1 MLDWMKKLF
10 NKEEEQ
16 TAMNKEVPKQIESQP
31 KIPRVNHYT
40 EAREAQMASRNAG
53 KCRFPL
59 IPDDGFDEDD
69 VREQPRFEEQH
80 VQSGVYEDQPTQR
93 GIKVERSRRPY
104 VEKVVATYEEPEVQY
119 EPDPEPVVKK
129 VSVPSQESSRR
140 PFRPTE
146 MISPIYGYNR
156 PSVEKKVEKQEEEK
170 EREDLEISVEGKS
183 VVDAWLEKKGYTLS
197 AFSEGQTTT
206 PSSSGRA
213 GNQQEEQN
221 HSKKE
226 EKSVVD
232 QWLEKN
238 GYEIE
243 RQEPVVEEKEVVQEI
258 NTPQEVSA
266 DEFLHKTIAERTE
279 DAGKEKDVV
288 VSNENSLQEELVD
301 SQVEHED
308 TILAEEMKC
317 NTEIEK
323 QTSEE
328 SVIVKAEEKLE
339 ETIIVEIPEEFAE
352 IAETEEPEVEVTA
365 ETEESEEVEV
375 TAETEESEEV
385 EVIAEAEESEE
396 VEVTAE
402 TEESEEVEV
411 TAETEESEEVEV
423 TAEAEESEEVEV
435 TAETEE
441 FEEVK
446 VIAEAEES
454 EEAEVTTETEESEE
468 VEEIAETEESEEV
481 EEIAEA
487 EESEEVEVIAEAE
500 ESEEVEV
507 TTETEES
514 EEVEVTAE
522 TEESE
527 EVEVTAE
534 AEESEEVEVTAET
547 EEFEEVKVI
556 AEAEESEEAEVT
568 TETEESE
575 EVEEIAETEES
586 EEVEEIAE
594 AEESEEV
601 EVIAEAE
608 ESEEVEVTTETEE
621 SEEVEVTAE
630 TEESEEVEVTAEAE
644 ESEEVEVTAET
655 EEFEEVKV
663 IAEAEESE
671 EVEEIAEAEESEV
684 EAFVELEETQPEMVL
699 DEAIEQKSEFIHV
712 AEADEQTKKD
722 VQSFANVLIAE
733 TEENK
738 LVVEEALVAEEQP
751 VVEEAPI
758 AEGKPVVEE
767 APVAEEQL
775 VVEEA
780 LVAEEQPVVEEAP
793 IAEGKSVVEEAPVA
807 EEQLVVEETTIAE
820 EKPVVPKEEP
830 KREKKRH
837 VPFNVVMLKQD
848 RTRLMERHAART
860 SVMQPSMGERVE
872 NKPVH
877 QVEESPV
884 QQVVVE
890 SRVEEQPVKQVVVDP
905 QVEEQ
910 PMQQVVV
917 EPQVEE
923 QPMQQVVVEPQVKEQ
938 PMQQVVVEPQ
948 VEVQPMQQV
957 VVEPQVKE
965 QPMQQVVVEPQV
977 KEQPMQQVVVE
988 PQVEEQL
995 GQQMVVESQ
1004 VEEKPMQQVVVEQ
1017 VQKPIS
1023 STEVQEKAYVV
1034 NQREN
1039 DMRNVLQTPP
1049 TYTVPPLALLSI
1061 PRQAALDNK
1070 EWLEE
1075 QKELLD
1081 TTFNNF
1087 HVGAHVINVS
1097 QGPAVTR
1104 FEVQPDPGVKV
1115 NKITNLSDDIKL
1127 SLAAKDIRIE
1137 APIPGKSAIGIE
1149 VPNKES
1155 KPVFLREILRSPV
1168 FTKSESP
1175 LTVALGLDIS
1185 GDPIVTDIRK
1195 MPHGLIAGATGSGK
1209 SVCIN
1214 AILTSILY
1222 KAKPHEVKLMLIDP
1236 KMVELAPYN
1245 SVPHLV
1251 APVITD
1257 VKAATAALK
1266 WAVEEMERRYELF
1279 AHAGA
1284 RDLTRYNTIVSER
1297 EIPGETLPYIVI
1309 VIDELADLMM
1319 VAPGDVEEAICRI
1332 AQKARACGIHLLVA
1346 TQRPSVDVITGL
1358 IKSNIPT
1365 RIAFTVS
1372 SQVDSR
1378 TIIDIGGAEKLL
1390 GRGDMLFLGNGTSK
1404 PVRVQGVYVSDDEIE
1419 KTVDHVKK
1427 QMKPNYLFQQ
1437 EDLLAKTEQSES
1449 EDELF
1454 FDACQFVVEQGG
1466 ASTSSVQRKFRIGY
1480 NRAARLIEEMES
1492 QGIISEARGTKPR
1505 DVLIS
1510 EDEFAAMQETNV

>member
-16 TAMNKEVPKQIESQP
+16 TAMNKEVPKQVESQP

-59 IPDDGFDEDD
+59 VPDNGFDEED
-69 VREQPRFEEQH
+69 VIETGRFEEQP
-80 VQSGVYEDQPTQR
+80 VQAVTYKESPIQR
-93 GIKVERSRRPY
+93 GIKVERSRRQY
-104 VEKVVATYEEPEVQY
+104 VEKVVSTYEEPEMQY
-119 EPDPEPVVKK
+119 EPEREPVVKK
-129 VSVPSQESSRR
+129 ASTPAQESNRR

-156 PSVEKKVEKQEEEK
+156 PSVEKKEEKQEEVK

-197 AFSEGQTTT
+197 DFSEGQAPT
-206 PSSSGRA
+206 SSSHRA
-213 GNQQEEQN
+213 ANEQGEQQYEE
-221 HSKKE
+221 SKKE

-243 RQEPVVEEKEVVQEI
+243 RQEPIVEEKEVVQEMSA
-258 NTPQEVSA
+258 PQEVPA
-266 DEFLHKTIAERTE
+266 AELLYETIAERME
-279 DAGKEKDVV
+279 GAKQESDVV
-288 VSNENSLQEELVD
+288 DKNILQEELVD
-301 SQVEHED
+301 SKVEHED
-308 TILAEEMKC
+308 TILSEEIKRS
-317 NTEIEK
+317 TEIEQPTIEVEK
-323 QTSEE
+323 QAPEE

-339 ETIIVEIPEEFAE
+339 ETIIVEIPEEF
-352 IAETEEPEVEVTA
+352 EEVDVIT

-375 TAETEESEEV
+375 
-385 EVIAEAEESEE
+385 
-396 VEVTAE
+396 
-402 TEESEEVEV
+402 
-411 TAETEESEEVEV
+411 
-423 TAEAEESEEVEV
+423 
-435 TAETEE
+435 
-441 FEEVK
+441 
-446 VIAEAEES
+446 
-454 EEAEVTTETEESEE
+454 
-468 VEEIAETEESEEV
+468 
-481 EEIAEA
+481 IAEA

-507 TTETEES
+507 
-514 EEVEVTAE
+514 
-522 TEESE
+522 
-527 EVEVTAE
+527 
-534 AEESEEVEVTAET
+534 
-547 EEFEEVKVI
+547 
-556 AEAEESEEAEVT
+556 
-568 TETEESE
+568 
-575 EVEEIAETEES
+575 IAETE
-586 EEVEEIAE
+586 AP
-594 AEESEEV
+594 EEV

-608 ESEEVEVTTETEE
+608 ESEEVEVIAETEAP
-621 SEEVEVTAE
+621 EEVE
-630 TEESEEVEVTAEAE
+630 
-644 ESEEVEVTAET
+644 
-655 EEFEEVKV
+655 V

-671 EVEEIAEAEESEV
+671 EVEEVEVIAETEESEELEVIAEAEEVEEV
-684 EAFVELEETQPEMVL
+684 EVIAEAEEVEVIAETEESEELEVIAETKAPEEAEPVALEEMQQEMVL
-699 DEAIEQKSEFIHV
+699 NKAIEQKNEFIHV

-722 VQSFANVLIAE
+722 VQSFADVLIAE
-733 TEENK
+733 EQR
-738 LVVEEALVAEEQP
+738 VVEEAPVVEEQS

-758 AEGKPVVEE
+758 AEEQ
-767 APVAEEQL
+767 PVAEETSI
-775 VVEEA
+775 V
-780 LVAEEQPVVEEAP
+780 EEQPVAEEAP
-793 IAEGKSVVEEAPVA
+793 IAEEQPAVEETPIVEEQPAAEEAPVVEEQPVAEETSVVEEQPAAEETPIVEEQPAAEEAPVVEEQPVA
-807 EEQLVVEETTIAE
+807 EEAPVVEEQT
-820 EKPVVPKEEP
+820 VVQKEEP

-860 SVMQPSMGERVE
+860 NAMQSSMSERVE
-872 NKPVH
+872 NKSVH
-877 QVEESPV
+877 QVEEKPQV
-884 QQVVVE
+884 EEKQMQQVVV
-890 SRVEEQPVKQVVVDP
+890 KP
-905 QVEEQ
+905 QVEEKQ
-910 PMQQVVV
+910 MQQVVEPQVEEKSVQQVVV

-923 QPMQQVVVEPQVKEQ
+923 QPVQQ
-938 PMQQVVVEPQ
+938 
-948 VEVQPMQQV
+948 
-957 VVEPQVKE
+957 
-965 QPMQQVVVEPQV
+965 
-977 KEQPMQQVVVE
+977 VVE
-988 PQVEEQL
+988 PQVEEVQP
-995 GQQMVVESQ
+995 V
-1004 VEEKPMQQVVVEQ
+1004 QQVVAEQ

-1023 STEVQEKAYVV
+1023 STEVEEKAYVV

-1039 DMRNVLQTPP
+1039 DVRNVLQTPP
-1049 TYTVPPLALLSI
+1049 TYTIPSLTLLSI
-1061 PRQAALDNK
+1061 PQQAALDNT

-1427 QMKPNYLFQQ
+1427 QMKPNYLFKQ
-1437 EDLLAKTEQSES
+1437 EDLLAKTEQAES

-1454 FDACQFVVEQGG
+1454 FEACQFVVEQGG

>member
-1 MLDWMKKLF
+1 
-10 NKEEEQ
+10 
-16 TAMNKEVPKQIESQP
+16 EV
-31 KIPRVNHYT
+31 
-40 EAREAQMASRNAG
+40 
-53 KCRFPL
+53 
-59 IPDDGFDEDD
+59 
-69 VREQPRFEEQH
+69 
-80 VQSGVYEDQPTQR
+80 
-93 GIKVERSRRPY
+93 
-104 VEKVVATYEEPEVQY
+104 EV
-119 EPDPEPVVKK
+119 
-129 VSVPSQESSRR
+129 
-140 PFRPTE
+140 
-146 MISPIYGYNR
+146 
-156 PSVEKKVEKQEEEK
+156 
-170 EREDLEISVEGKS
+170 
-183 VVDAWLEKKGYTLS
+183 
-197 AFSEGQTTT
+197 
-206 PSSSGRA
+206 
-213 GNQQEEQN
+213 
-221 HSKKE
+221 
-226 EKSVVD
+226 
-232 QWLEKN
+232 
-238 GYEIE
+238 
-243 RQEPVVEEKEVVQEI
+243 
-258 NTPQEVSA
+258 
-266 DEFLHKTIAERTE
+266 
-279 DAGKEKDVV
+279 
-288 VSNENSLQEELVD
+288 
-301 SQVEHED
+301 
-308 TILAEEMKC
+308 
-317 NTEIEK
+317 
-323 QTSEE
+323 
-328 SVIVKAEEKLE
+328 
-339 ETIIVEIPEEFAE
+339 
-352 IAETEEPEVEVTA
+352 IAETEEL
-365 ETEESEEVEV
+365 
-375 TAETEESEEV
+375 EEV
-385 EVIAEAEESEE
+385 EVIAE
-396 VEVTAE
+396 
-402 TEESEEVEV
+402 TEEL
-411 TAETEESEEVEV
+411 
-423 TAEAEESEEVEV
+423 
-435 TAETEE
+435 
-441 FEEVK
+441 
-446 VIAEAEES
+446 
-454 EEAEVTTETEESEE
+454 
-468 VEEIAETEESEEV
+468 
-481 EEIAEA
+481 
-487 EESEEVEVIAEAE
+487 EEVEVIAE
-500 ESEEVEV
+500 
-507 TTETEES
+507 TEEL
-514 EEVEVTAE
+514 
-522 TEESE
+522 
-527 EVEVTAE
+527 
-534 AEESEEVEVTAET
+534 
-547 EEFEEVKVI
+547 
-556 AEAEESEEAEVT
+556 
-568 TETEESE
+568 
-575 EVEEIAETEES
+575 
-586 EEVEEIAE
+586 
-594 AEESEEV
+594 EEV
-601 EVIAEAE
+601 EVIAETKAPV
-608 ESEEVEVTTETEE
+608 VETFV
-621 SEEVEVTAE
+621 AL
-630 TEESEEVEVTAEAE
+630 
-644 ESEEVEVTAET
+644 
-655 EEFEEVKV
+655 
-663 IAEAEESE
+663 
-671 EVEEIAEAEESEV
+671 EEIQQEDEV
-684 EAFVELEETQPEMVL
+684 
-699 DEAIEQKSEFIHV
+699 IEQNNEFIHV
-712 AEADEQTKKD
+712 AEADEQTKND

-738 LVVEEALVAEEQP
+738 RVEEEAPVVEEQSVEEEVPVVEEQP
-751 VVEEAPI
+751 VV
-758 AEGKPVVEE
+758 K
-767 APVAEEQL
+767 
-775 VVEEA
+775 
-780 LVAEEQPVVEEAP
+780 
-793 IAEGKSVVEEAPVA
+793 
-807 EEQLVVEETTIAE
+807 
-820 EKPVVPKEEP
+820 KEEP

-848 RTRLMERHAART
+848 RTRLMERHAVRANA
-860 SVMQPSMGERVE
+860 MQPSANVRVE
-872 NKPVH
+872 NKPV
-877 QVEESPV
+877 
-884 QQVVVE
+884 QQEVAE
-890 SRVEEQPVKQVVVDP
+890 P

-923 QPMQQVVVEPQVKEQ
+923 SPVQQAVAEPQVEEQ
-938 PMQQVVVEPQ
+938 PMQQVVVESQ
-948 VEVQPMQQV
+948 VEESPVQQV
-957 VVEPQVKE
+957 VA
-965 QPMQQVVVEPQV
+965 
-977 KEQPMQQVVVE
+977 E
-988 PQVEEQL
+988 PQVEEQ
-995 GQQMVVESQ
+995 
-1004 VEEKPMQQVVVEQ
+1004 PMQQVVVEQ
-1017 VQKPIS
+1017 VQKSIS
-1023 STEVQEKAYVV
+1023 STEPKEKAYVV

-1039 DMRNVLQTPP
+1039 DMRNVLHTPP

-1061 PRQAALDNK
+1061 PQQSTLDNT
-1070 EWLEE
+1070 EWLDE

-1266 WAVEEMERRYELF
+1266 WAVDEMERRYELF

-1297 EIPGETLPYIVI
+1297 DIPGETLPYIVI

-1419 KTVDHVKK
+1419 KTVDHVRK
-1427 QMKPNYLFQQ
+1427 QMKPNYLFKQ
-1437 EDLLAKTEQSES
+1437 EDLLAKTEQAES

>member
-16 TAMNKEVPKQIESQP
+16 TAMNKEVPKQVESQP

-59 IPDDGFDEDD
+59 VPDNGFDEED
-69 VREQPRFEEQH
+69 VIETGHFEEQP
-80 VQSGVYEDQPTQR
+80 VQAVTYENQPIQR
-93 GIKVERSRRPY
+93 GIKVERSRRQY
-104 VEKVVATYEEPEVQY
+104 VEKVVSTYEEPEMQY
-119 EPDPEPVVKK
+119 EPEREPVVKK
-129 VSVPSQESSRR
+129 ASTPAQESNRR

-156 PSVEKKVEKQEEEK
+156 PSVEKKEEKQEEVK

-197 AFSEGQTTT
+197 DFSEGQAPT
-206 PSSSGRA
+206 SSSSHRA
-213 GNQQEEQN
+213 ANEQGEQQYEE
-221 HSKKE
+221 SKKE

-238 GYEIE
+238 GYEIQ
-243 RQEPVVEEKEVVQEI
+243 RQEPIVEEKEVVQEMSA
-258 NTPQEVSA
+258 PQEVPA
-266 DEFLHKTIAERTE
+266 AELLHETIAERME
-279 DAGKEKDVV
+279 GAKQESDVV
-288 VSNENSLQEELVD
+288 DKNILQEELVD
-301 SQVEHED
+301 SKVEHED
-308 TILAEEMKC
+308 TILSEEIKR
-317 NTEIEK
+317 NTEIEQPTIEVEK
-323 QTSEE
+323 QAPEE

-339 ETIIVEIPEEFAE
+339 ETIILEIPEE
-352 IAETEEPEVEVTA
+352 VEVI
-365 ETEESEEVEV
+365 
-375 TAETEESEEV
+375 AETEESEEV
-385 EVIAEAEESEE
+385 EVIAE
-396 VEVTAE
+396 T
-402 TEESEEVEV
+402 
-411 TAETEESEEVEV
+411 
-423 TAEAEESEEVEV
+423 
-435 TAETEE
+435 
-441 FEEVK
+441 
-446 VIAEAEES
+446 
-454 EEAEVTTETEESEE
+454 
-468 VEEIAETEESEEV
+468 
-481 EEIAEA
+481 
-487 EESEEVEVIAEAE
+487 EESEEVEVIAE
-500 ESEEVEV
+500 
-507 TTETEES
+507 TEEP
-514 EEVEVTAE
+514 
-522 TEESE
+522 
-527 EVEVTAE
+527 
-534 AEESEEVEVTAET
+534 
-547 EEFEEVKVI
+547 
-556 AEAEESEEAEVT
+556 
-568 TETEESE
+568 
-575 EVEEIAETEES
+575 
-586 EEVEEIAE
+586 
-594 AEESEEV
+594 EEV

-608 ESEEVEVTTETEE
+608 ERKEVEVIAETEAPEEVEPV
-621 SEEVEVTAE
+621 V
-630 TEESEEVEVTAEAE
+630 
-644 ESEEVEVTAET
+644 
-655 EEFEEVKV
+655 
-663 IAEAEESE
+663 
-671 EVEEIAEAEESEV
+671 
-684 EAFVELEETQPEMVL
+684 LEETQQEMVL
-699 DEAIEQKSEFIHV
+699 NEAIEQKNEFIHV

-722 VQSFANVLIAE
+722 VQSFADVLI
-733 TEENK
+733 TEEQ
-738 LVVEEALVAEEQP
+738 LVVEETPIVEEQP
-751 VVEEAPI
+751 VAEEIPIVEEQ
-758 AEGKPVVEE
+758 PVVEE

-775 VVEEA
+775 VVEETPI
-780 LVAEEQPVVEEAP
+780 LEEQPVVEET
-793 IAEGKSVVEEAPVA
+793 PVA
-807 EEQLVVEETTIAE
+807 EEQLVVEETPIVE
-820 EKPVVPKEEP
+820 EQPVVEEAPIVEEQPVVQKEEP

-860 SVMQPSMGERVE
+860 NAMQPSMSERVE
-872 NKPVH
+872 NKSVH
-877 QVEESPV
+877 QVEE
-884 QQVVVE
+884 
-890 SRVEEQPVKQVVVDP
+890 K
-905 QVEEQ
+905 

-923 QPMQQVVVEPQVKEQ
+923 QPV
-938 PMQQVVVEPQ
+938 QQVVVEPQ
-948 VEVQPMQQV
+948 VEEQPVQQ
-957 VVEPQVKE
+957 VVEPQVE
-965 QPMQQVVVEPQV
+965 ER
-977 KEQPMQQVVVE
+977 PMQQVVVE
-988 PQVEEQL
+988 PQVEE
-995 GQQMVVESQ
+995 
-1004 VEEKPMQQVVVEQ
+1004 KPMQQVVVEPQVEEKLMQQVVVEPQVEEKPVQQVVAEQ

-1023 STEVQEKAYVV
+1023 STEVEEKAYVV

-1039 DMRNVLQTPP
+1039 DVRNVLQTPP
-1049 TYTVPPLALLSI
+1049 TYTIPPLTLLSI
-1061 PRQAALDNK
+1061 PQQAALDNT

-1427 QMKPNYLFQQ
+1427 QMKPNYLFKQ
-1437 EDLLAKTEQSES
+1437 EDLLAKTEQAES

-1454 FDACQFVVEQGG
+1454 LDACQFVVEQGG

-1492 QGIISEARGTKPR
+1492 QGIISEGRGTKPR

>member
-1 MLDWMKKLF
+1 
-10 NKEEEQ
+10 
-16 TAMNKEVPKQIESQP
+16 
-31 KIPRVNHYT
+31 
-40 EAREAQMASRNAG
+40 
-53 KCRFPL
+53 
-59 IPDDGFDEDD
+59 
-69 VREQPRFEEQH
+69 
-80 VQSGVYEDQPTQR
+80 
-93 GIKVERSRRPY
+93 
-104 VEKVVATYEEPEVQY
+104 
-119 EPDPEPVVKK
+119 
-129 VSVPSQESSRR
+129 
-140 PFRPTE
+140 
-146 MISPIYGYNR
+146 MIA
-156 PSVEKKVEKQEEEK
+156 ETK
-170 EREDLEISVEGKS
+170 
-183 VVDAWLEKKGYTLS
+183 A
-197 AFSEGQTTT
+197 
-206 PSSSGRA
+206 
-213 GNQQEEQN
+213 
-221 HSKKE
+221 
-226 EKSVVD
+226 
-232 QWLEKN
+232 
-238 GYEIE
+238 
-243 RQEPVVEEKEVVQEI
+243 PVVETFV
-258 NTPQEVSA
+258 A
-266 DEFLHKTIAERTE
+266 
-279 DAGKEKDVV
+279 
-288 VSNENSLQEELVD
+288 
-301 SQVEHED
+301 
-308 TILAEEMKC
+308 
-317 NTEIEK
+317 
-323 QTSEE
+323 
-328 SVIVKAEEKLE
+328 LE
-339 ETIIVEIPEEFAE
+339 EIQQE
-352 IAETEEPEVEVTA
+352 
-365 ETEESEEVEV
+365 
-375 TAETEESEEV
+375 
-385 EVIAEAEESEE
+385 
-396 VEVTAE
+396 
-402 TEESEEVEV
+402 
-411 TAETEESEEVEV
+411 
-423 TAEAEESEEVEV
+423 
-435 TAETEE
+435 
-441 FEEVK
+441 
-446 VIAEAEES
+446 
-454 EEAEVTTETEESEE
+454 
-468 VEEIAETEESEEV
+468 
-481 EEIAEA
+481 
-487 EESEEVEVIAEAE
+487 
-500 ESEEVEV
+500 
-507 TTETEES
+507 
-514 EEVEVTAE
+514 
-522 TEESE
+522 
-527 EVEVTAE
+527 
-534 AEESEEVEVTAET
+534 
-547 EEFEEVKVI
+547 
-556 AEAEESEEAEVT
+556 
-568 TETEESE
+568 
-575 EVEEIAETEES
+575 
-586 EEVEEIAE
+586 
-594 AEESEEV
+594 
-601 EVIAEAE
+601 
-608 ESEEVEVTTETEE
+608 
-621 SEEVEVTAE
+621 
-630 TEESEEVEVTAEAE
+630 
-644 ESEEVEVTAET
+644 
-655 EEFEEVKV
+655 
-663 IAEAEESE
+663 
-671 EVEEIAEAEESEV
+671 
-684 EAFVELEETQPEMVL
+684 

-733 TEENK
+733 TEENRR
-738 LVVEEALVAEEQP
+738 VVEEAQVAEEQRVVEETPVVEEQRVIEETPIAEEQP
-751 VVEEAPI
+751 VV
-758 AEGKPVVEE
+758 
-767 APVAEEQL
+767 Q
-775 VVEEA
+775 
-780 LVAEEQPVVEEAP
+780 
-793 IAEGKSVVEEAPVA
+793 
-807 EEQLVVEETTIAE
+807 
-820 EKPVVPKEEP
+820 KEEP

-848 RTRLMERHAART
+848 RTRLMERHAARANA
-860 SVMQPSMGERVE
+860 MQPSANVRVE
-872 NKPVH
+872 NKPVQQEVAEP
-877 QVEESPV
+877 QVEERPVQQVAEPQVEERPV
-884 QQVVVE
+884 QQVVA
-890 SRVEEQPVKQVVVDP
+890 
-905 QVEEQ
+905 
-910 PMQQVVV
+910 

-923 QPMQQVVVEPQVKEQ
+923 Q
-938 PMQQVVVEPQ
+938 
-948 VEVQPMQQV
+948 
-957 VVEPQVKE
+957 
-965 QPMQQVVVEPQV
+965 
-977 KEQPMQQVVVE
+977 
-988 PQVEEQL
+988 
-995 GQQMVVESQ
+995 
-1004 VEEKPMQQVVVEQ
+1004 PMQQVVVEQ

-1039 DMRNVLQTPP
+1039 DMRNVLHTPP

-1061 PRQAALDNK
+1061 PQQSALDNT

-1427 QMKPNYLFQQ
+1427 QMKPNYLFKQ
-1437 EDLLAKTEQSES
+1437 EDLLAKTEQAES

-1454 FDACQFVVEQGG
+1454 FEACQFVVEQGG

-1480 NRAARLIEEMES
+1480 NRAARLIEEMQS

>member
-59 IPDDGFDEDD
+59 VPDNGFDEEDESE
-69 VREQPRFEEQH
+69 VNRFEEQP
-80 VQSGVYEDQPTQR
+80 VQGVTYEEPTAQR

-104 VEKVVATYEEPEVQY
+104 VEKVVSTYEEPEVQY
-119 EPDPEPVVKK
+119 EPVRESVVKK
-129 VSVPSQESSRR
+129 VSAPSQESNRR

-156 PSVEKKVEKQEEEK
+156 PSVEKNEEKQEEVK

-183 VVDAWLEKKGYTLS
+183 VVDAWLEKKGYKLS
-197 AFSEGQTTT
+197 DFSEGQAPT
-206 PSSSGRA
+206 SSSHRA
-213 GNQQEEQN
+213 ANQQGEQQYEEN
-221 HSKKE
+221 KKE

-243 RQEPVVEEKEVVQEI
+243 RQVPLLEEKEVIQEMS
-258 NTPQEVSA
+258 TPQEVSA
-266 DEFLHKTIAERTE
+266 DELLHKTVAEQME
-279 DAGKEKDVV
+279 SAKLEKDVV
-288 VSNENSLQEELVD
+288 VLNENNLQEELVA
-301 SQVEHED
+301 SKVEHED
-308 TILAEEMKC
+308 TILSEEIKR
-317 NTEIEK
+317 NTEIKQPTIEVEK
-323 QTSEE
+323 QAPEE

-339 ETIIVEIPEEFAE
+339 ETIIVEIPEEVSKVE
-352 IAETEEPEVEVTA
+352 VIAETEELEEVVMETEAPEEVEVIAEAKELEEVEVIA

-375 TAETEESEEV
+375 IAEAEESEEAEVIAETEESEEVEVIAETEESEEVEVIAEAEESEEAEVITETEESEEVEVIAEAKESEEVEVIAEAKESEEVEVIAETEESEEVEVIAETEESEEVEVIAEAKELEEVEVITETEESEEV

-396 VEVTAE
+396 VEV
-402 TEESEEVEV
+402 
-411 TAETEESEEVEV
+411 
-423 TAEAEESEEVEV
+423 
-435 TAETEE
+435 
-441 FEEVK
+441 
-446 VIAEAEES
+446 IAEAEE
-454 EEAEVTTETEESEE
+454 T
-468 VEEIAETEESEEV
+468 
-481 EEIAEA
+481 
-487 EESEEVEVIAEAE
+487 EVIAETKAPV
-500 ESEEVEV
+500 VETFV
-507 TTETEES
+507 
-514 EEVEVTAE
+514 AL
-522 TEESE
+522 
-527 EVEVTAE
+527 
-534 AEESEEVEVTAET
+534 
-547 EEFEEVKVI
+547 
-556 AEAEESEEAEVT
+556 
-568 TETEESE
+568 
-575 EVEEIAETEES
+575 EEIQQE
-586 EEVEEIAE
+586 
-594 AEESEEV
+594 
-601 EVIAEAE
+601 
-608 ESEEVEVTTETEE
+608 
-621 SEEVEVTAE
+621 
-630 TEESEEVEVTAEAE
+630 
-644 ESEEVEVTAET
+644 
-655 EEFEEVKV
+655 
-663 IAEAEESE
+663 
-671 EVEEIAEAEESEV
+671 
-684 EAFVELEETQPEMVL
+684 

-733 TEENK
+733 TEENRRVVEEVQVAEEQR
-738 LVVEEALVAEEQP
+738 VVEEAPVVEEQRVVEETPIAEEQP
-751 VVEEAPI
+751 VV
-758 AEGKPVVEE
+758 
-767 APVAEEQL
+767 Q
-775 VVEEA
+775 
-780 LVAEEQPVVEEAP
+780 
-793 IAEGKSVVEEAPVA
+793 
-807 EEQLVVEETTIAE
+807 
-820 EKPVVPKEEP
+820 KEEP

-848 RTRLMERHAART
+848 RTRLMERHAARANA
-860 SVMQPSMGERVE
+860 MQPSANVRVE
-872 NKPVH
+872 NKPVQQEVAEP
-877 QVEESPV
+877 QVEEHPV
-884 QQVVVE
+884 QQVVAE
-890 SRVEEQPVKQVVVDP
+890 P
-905 QVEEQ
+905 QVEEN

-923 QPMQQVVVEPQVKEQ
+923 RPVQQVA
-938 PMQQVVVEPQ
+938 
-948 VEVQPMQQV
+948 
-957 VVEPQVKE
+957 
-965 QPMQQVVVEPQV
+965 
-977 KEQPMQQVVVE
+977 E
-988 PQVEEQL
+988 PQVEEQ
-995 GQQMVVESQ
+995 
-1004 VEEKPMQQVVVEQ
+1004 PMQQVVVEQ

-1039 DMRNVLQTPP
+1039 DMRNVLHTPP

-1061 PRQAALDNK
+1061 PQQSALDNT

-1427 QMKPNYLFQQ
+1427 QMKPNYLFKQ
-1437 EDLLAKTEQSES
+1437 EDLLAKTEQAES

-1454 FDACQFVVEQGG
+1454 LDACQFVVEQGG

-1492 QGIISEARGTKPR
+1492 QGIISEGRGTKPR

>member
-16 TAMNKEVPKQIESQP
+16 TAMNKEVLKQVESQP

-59 IPDDGFDEDD
+59 VPDNGFDEED
-69 VREQPRFEEQH
+69 VIETGHFEEQP
-80 VQSGVYEDQPTQR
+80 VQAVTYENQPTQR
-93 GIKVERSRRPY
+93 GIKVERSRRQY
-104 VEKVVATYEEPEVQY
+104 VEKVVSTYEEPEMQY
-119 EPDPEPVVKK
+119 EPEREPVVKK
-129 VSVPSQESSRR
+129 ASAPTQESNRR

-183 VVDAWLEKKGYTLS
+183 VVDAWLEKKGYALS
-197 AFSEGQTTT
+197 DFSEGQATN
-206 PSSSGRA
+206 SSSHEGVDQRD
-213 GNQQEEQN
+213 QQN
-221 HSKKE
+221 KKE

-243 RQEPVVEEKEVVQEI
+243 RQEPIVEEKEVVQEI
-258 NTPQEVSA
+258 SAPQEVPA
-266 DEFLHKTIAERTE
+266 AELLHETIAESME
-279 DAGKEKDVV
+279 DTKQESDVV
-288 VSNENSLQEELVD
+288 AKNTLQAELVD
-301 SQVEHED
+301 SKVEHED
-308 TILAEEMKC
+308 TILLEETKR
-317 NTEIEK
+317 NTEIEQPTIEVEK
-323 QTSEE
+323 QAPEE

-339 ETIIVEIPEEFAE
+339 ETIIVEIPEEAE
-352 IAETEEPEVEVTA
+352 VIAETEELEEVEVIA
-365 ETEESEEVEV
+365 ETEELEEVEV
-375 TAETEESEEV
+375 IAETEELEEVEVIAETEELEEVEVIAETEESEEV
-385 EVIAEAEESEE
+385 EVIAETEELEE
-396 VEVTAE
+396 VEV
-402 TEESEEVEV
+402 
-411 TAETEESEEVEV
+411 
-423 TAEAEESEEVEV
+423 
-435 TAETEE
+435 
-441 FEEVK
+441 
-446 VIAEAEES
+446 IAE
-454 EEAEVTTETEESEE
+454 EEAEV
-468 VEEIAETEESEEV
+468 
-481 EEIAEA
+481 IAEA

-507 TTETEES
+507 
-514 EEVEVTAE
+514 
-522 TEESE
+522 
-527 EVEVTAE
+527 
-534 AEESEEVEVTAET
+534 
-547 EEFEEVKVI
+547 
-556 AEAEESEEAEVT
+556 
-568 TETEESE
+568 
-575 EVEEIAETEES
+575 IAETEEL
-586 EEVEEIAE
+586 
-594 AEESEEV
+594 EEV

-608 ESEEVEVTTETEE
+608 EPE
-621 SEEVEVTAE
+621 
-630 TEESEEVEVTAEAE
+630 EAE
-644 ESEEVEVTAET
+644 PVA
-655 EEFEEVKV
+655 
-663 IAEAEESE
+663 
-671 EVEEIAEAEESEV
+671 
-684 EAFVELEETQPEMVL
+684 LEETQQEVLL
-699 DEAIEQKSEFIHV
+699 DEAIAQKNEFIHV

-722 VQSFANVLIAE
+722 VQSFADVLIAE
-733 TEENK
+733 EQQ
-738 LVVEEALVAEEQP
+738 VVEEAPIAEEQQVVEEAPIAEEQQVVGEAPIAEEQQVVEEAPISEEQRVVEEAPIAEEQQAVEEAPIAEEQQVVEEAPIAEEQP

-758 AEGKPVVEE
+758 AE
-767 APVAEEQL
+767 
-775 VVEEA
+775 
-780 LVAEEQPVVEEAP
+780 EQPVV
-793 IAEGKSVVEEAPVA
+793 
-807 EEQLVVEETTIAE
+807 Q
-820 EKPVVPKEEP
+820 KEEP

-848 RTRLMERHAART
+848 RTRLMERHAARANA
-860 SVMQPSMGERVE
+860 MQSSMSERVE
-872 NKPVH
+872 NKPVQ
-877 QVEESPV
+877 QVEEKTV
-884 QQVVVE
+884 
-890 SRVEEQPVKQVVVDP
+890 
-905 QVEEQ
+905 
-910 PMQQVVV
+910 QQVVV

-923 QPMQQVVVEPQVKEQ
+923 KPMQQVVIESQVEEK
-938 PMQQVVVEPQ
+938 PMQQVMVESQ
-948 VEVQPMQQV
+948 VEETPVQQV
-957 VVEPQVKE
+957 LVESQVE
-965 QPMQQVVVEPQV
+965 ETPV
-977 KEQPMQQVVVE
+977 QQVVVE
-988 PQVEEQL
+988 PQVEEKPM
-995 GQQMVVESQ
+995 QQVVIESQ
-1004 VEEKPMQQVVVEQ
+1004 VEETPVQQVAVEPQVEERQVQQVVVEQ

-1049 TYTVPPLALLSI
+1049 TYAIPPLTLLSI
-1061 PRQAALDNK
+1061 PQQAALDNT
-1070 EWLEE
+1070 EWLDE

-1427 QMKPNYLFQQ
+1427 QMKPNYLFKQ
-1437 EDLLAKTEQSES
+1437 EDLLAKTEQAES

-1492 QGIISEARGTKPR
+1492 QGIISEGRGTKPR

>member
-16 TAMNKEVPKQIESQP
+16 TAMNKEVQKQVESQP

-59 IPDDGFDEDD
+59 VPDNGFDEED
-69 VREQPRFEEQH
+69 VIETGRFEEQP
-80 VQSGVYEDQPTQR
+80 VQAVTYENQPIQR
-93 GIKVERSRRPY
+93 GIKVERSRRQY
-104 VEKVVATYEEPEVQY
+104 VEKVVSTYEEPEIQY
-119 EPDPEPVVKK
+119 EPEREPVVKK
-129 VSVPSQESSRR
+129 ASTPAQESNRR

-156 PSVEKKVEKQEEEK
+156 PSVEKKEEKQEEVK

-197 AFSEGQTTT
+197 DFSEGQAPT
-206 PSSSGRA
+206 SSSHRA
-213 GNQQEEQN
+213 ANEQGEQQYEE
-221 HSKKE
+221 SKKE

-238 GYEIE
+238 GYEME
-243 RQEPVVEEKEVVQEI
+243 RQEPIVEEKEVVQEMSA
-258 NTPQEVSA
+258 PQEVPA
-266 DEFLHKTIAERTE
+266 AELLYETIAERME
-279 DAGKEKDVV
+279 GAKQESDVV
-288 VSNENSLQEELVD
+288 DKNILQEELVD
-301 SQVEHED
+301 SKVEHED
-308 TILAEEMKC
+308 TILSEEIKRS
-317 NTEIEK
+317 TEIEQPTIEVEK
-323 QTSEE
+323 QAPEE

-339 ETIIVEIPEEFAE
+339 ETIVVEIPEEVE
-352 IAETEEPEVEVTA
+352 VIAETEEL
-365 ETEESEEVEV
+365 EEVEV
-375 TAETEESEEV
+375 IAETEESEEV
-385 EVIAEAEESEE
+385 EVIAETEESEE
-396 VEVTAE
+396 VEVIAE

-411 TAETEESEEVEV
+411 IAETEESEEVEV
-423 TAEAEESEEVEV
+423 IAETEEQKEVEVIAETEALEEVEV
-435 TAETEE
+435 IAETEE
-441 FEEVK
+441 QEEVEA
-446 VIAEAEES
+446 IEEAEEQEEVEAI
-454 EEAEVTTETEESEE
+454 EEAEERKE
-468 VEEIAETEESEEV
+468 VEVIAETEESEEV
-481 EEIAEA
+481 EP
-487 EESEEVEVIAEAE
+487 VV
-500 ESEEVEV
+500 
-507 TTETEES
+507 
-514 EEVEVTAE
+514 
-522 TEESE
+522 
-527 EVEVTAE
+527 
-534 AEESEEVEVTAET
+534 
-547 EEFEEVKVI
+547 
-556 AEAEESEEAEVT
+556 
-568 TETEESE
+568 
-575 EVEEIAETEES
+575 
-586 EEVEEIAE
+586 
-594 AEESEEV
+594 
-601 EVIAEAE
+601 
-608 ESEEVEVTTETEE
+608 
-621 SEEVEVTAE
+621 
-630 TEESEEVEVTAEAE
+630 
-644 ESEEVEVTAET
+644 
-655 EEFEEVKV
+655 
-663 IAEAEESE
+663 
-671 EVEEIAEAEESEV
+671 
-684 EAFVELEETQPEMVL
+684 LEETQQEMVL
-699 DEAIEQKSEFIHV
+699 NEAIEQKNEFIHV

-722 VQSFANVLIAE
+722 VQSFADVLI
-733 TEENK
+733 TEEQ
-738 LVVEEALVAEEQP
+738 LVVEETPIVEEQP
-751 VVEEAPI
+751 VAEETPIVEEQ
-758 AEGKPVVEE
+758 PVVEE
-767 APVAEEQL
+767 APVAEEQ
-775 VVEEA
+775 
-780 LVAEEQPVVEEAP
+780 PVVEET
-793 IAEGKSVVEEAPVA
+793 PVA
-807 EEQLVVEETTIAE
+807 EEQLVVEETPVAE
-820 EKPVVPKEEP
+820 EQSVVEEAPIVEEQPVVQKEEP

-848 RTRLMERHAART
+848 RARLMERHASRT
-860 SVMQPSMGERVE
+860 NAMQPSMSERVE

-877 QVEESPV
+877 QVEE
-884 QQVVVE
+884 Q
-890 SRVEEQPVKQVVVDP
+890 P
-905 QVEEQ
+905 QVEEK

-923 QPMQQVVVEPQVKEQ
+923 K
-938 PMQQVVVEPQ
+938 
-948 VEVQPMQQV
+948 
-957 VVEPQVKE
+957 
-965 QPMQQVVVEPQV
+965 
-977 KEQPMQQVVVE
+977 PMQQVVVE
-988 PQVEEQL
+988 PQVEERPM
-995 GQQMVVESQ
+995 QQVVVEPQ
-1004 VEEKPMQQVVVEQ
+1004 VEEKPMQQVVEPQVQPVQQVVAEQ

-1023 STEVQEKAYVV
+1023 STEVEEKAYVV

-1039 DMRNVLQTPP
+1039 DVRNVLQTPP
-1049 TYTVPPLALLSI
+1049 TYTIPSLTLLSI
-1061 PRQAALDNK
+1061 PQQAALDNT

-1427 QMKPNYLFQQ
+1427 QMKPNYLFKQ
-1437 EDLLAKTEQSES
+1437 EDLLAKTEQAES

-1454 FDACQFVVEQGG
+1454 LDACQFVVEQGG

>member
-59 IPDDGFDEDD
+59 VPDNGFDEEDESE
-69 VREQPRFEEQH
+69 VNRFEEQP
-80 VQSGVYEDQPTQR
+80 VQGVTYEEPTAQR

-104 VEKVVATYEEPEVQY
+104 VEKVVSTYEEPEVQY
-119 EPDPEPVVKK
+119 EPVRESVVKK
-129 VSVPSQESSRR
+129 ASAPSQESNRR

-156 PSVEKKVEKQEEEK
+156 PSVEKKEEKQEEVK

-183 VVDAWLEKKGYTLS
+183 VVDAWLEKKGYKLS
-197 AFSEGQTTT
+197 DFSEGQAPT
-206 PSSSGRA
+206 SSSHRA
-213 GNQQEEQN
+213 ANQQGEQQYEEN
-221 HSKKE
+221 KKE

-243 RQEPVVEEKEVVQEI
+243 RQVPLVEEKEVIQEMS
-258 NTPQEVSA
+258 TPQEVSA
-266 DEFLHKTIAERTE
+266 DELLHKTVAEQME
-279 DAGKEKDVV
+279 SAKLEKDVV
-288 VSNENSLQEELVD
+288 VLNENNLQEELVA
-301 SQVEHED
+301 SKVEHED
-308 TILAEEMKC
+308 TILSEEIKR
-317 NTEIEK
+317 NTEIKQPTIEVEK
-323 QTSEE
+323 QAPEE

-339 ETIIVEIPEEFAE
+339 ETIIVEIPEEVSKVEVIVETEELEEVVMETEAPEEVEAE
-352 IAETEEPEVEVTA
+352 GSEEVEVIAETEEVEVIAETEELEEVVMETEAPEEVEAEGSEEVEVIAETEEVEVIA
-365 ETEESEEVEV
+365 ETKEPEEVVMETEEVEVIAEAEEVEVIVETEESEEVEV
-375 TAETEESEEV
+375 IAEAKESEEVEVIAEAKESEEVEVIAETEESEEV
-385 EVIAEAEESEE
+385 EVIAEAKEL
-396 VEVTAE
+396 
-402 TEESEEVEV
+402 
-411 TAETEESEEVEV
+411 
-423 TAEAEESEEVEV
+423 
-435 TAETEE
+435 
-441 FEEVK
+441 
-446 VIAEAEES
+446 
-454 EEAEVTTETEESEE
+454 
-468 VEEIAETEESEEV
+468 
-481 EEIAEA
+481 
-487 EESEEVEVIAEAE
+487 EEVEVIAEAE
-500 ESEEVEV
+500 E
-507 TTETEES
+507 T
-514 EEVEVTAE
+514 
-522 TEESE
+522 
-527 EVEVTAE
+527 
-534 AEESEEVEVTAET
+534 
-547 EEFEEVKVI
+547 
-556 AEAEESEEAEVT
+556 
-568 TETEESE
+568 
-575 EVEEIAETEES
+575 
-586 EEVEEIAE
+586 
-594 AEESEEV
+594 
-601 EVIAEAE
+601 EVIAETKAPV
-608 ESEEVEVTTETEE
+608 VETFV
-621 SEEVEVTAE
+621 AL
-630 TEESEEVEVTAEAE
+630 
-644 ESEEVEVTAET
+644 
-655 EEFEEVKV
+655 
-663 IAEAEESE
+663 
-671 EVEEIAEAEESEV
+671 EEIQQE
-684 EAFVELEETQPEMVL
+684 

-722 VQSFANVLIAE
+722 VQSFANVLIAK
-733 TEENK
+733 TEENRR
-738 LVVEEALVAEEQP
+738 VVEEAQVAEEQRVVEEAPVVEEQRVVEETPIAEEQP
-751 VVEEAPI
+751 VV
-758 AEGKPVVEE
+758 
-767 APVAEEQL
+767 Q
-775 VVEEA
+775 
-780 LVAEEQPVVEEAP
+780 
-793 IAEGKSVVEEAPVA
+793 
-807 EEQLVVEETTIAE
+807 
-820 EKPVVPKEEP
+820 KEEP

-848 RTRLMERHAART
+848 RTRLMERHAARANA
-860 SVMQPSMGERVE
+860 MQPSANVRVE
-872 NKPVH
+872 NKPVQQEVAEP
-877 QVEESPV
+877 QVEERPV
-884 QQVVVE
+884 QQVVA
-890 SRVEEQPVKQVVVDP
+890 
-905 QVEEQ
+905 
-910 PMQQVVV
+910 

-923 QPMQQVVVEPQVKEQ
+923 RPV
-938 PMQQVVVEPQ
+938 
-948 VEVQPMQQV
+948 
-957 VVEPQVKE
+957 
-965 QPMQQVVVEPQV
+965 
-977 KEQPMQQVVVE
+977 
-988 PQVEEQL
+988 
-995 GQQMVVESQ
+995 
-1004 VEEKPMQQVVVEQ
+1004 QQVVVEQ

-1039 DMRNVLQTPP
+1039 DMRNVLHTPP

-1061 PRQAALDNK
+1061 PQQSALDNT

-1427 QMKPNYLFQQ
+1427 QMKPNYLFKQ
-1437 EDLLAKTEQSES
+1437 EDLLAKTEQAES

-1454 FDACQFVVEQGG
+1454 LDACQFVVEQGG

-1492 QGIISEARGTKPR
+1492 QGIISEGRGTKPR

>member
-1 MLDWMKKLF
+1 
-10 NKEEEQ
+10 EEV
-16 TAMNKEVPKQIESQP
+16 EV
-31 KIPRVNHYT
+31 
-40 EAREAQMASRNAG
+40 
-53 KCRFPL
+53 
-59 IPDDGFDEDD
+59 
-69 VREQPRFEEQH
+69 
-80 VQSGVYEDQPTQR
+80 
-93 GIKVERSRRPY
+93 
-104 VEKVVATYEEPEVQY
+104 
-119 EPDPEPVVKK
+119 
-129 VSVPSQESSRR
+129 
-140 PFRPTE
+140 
-146 MISPIYGYNR
+146 
-156 PSVEKKVEKQEEEK
+156 
-170 EREDLEISVEGKS
+170 
-183 VVDAWLEKKGYTLS
+183 
-197 AFSEGQTTT
+197 
-206 PSSSGRA
+206 
-213 GNQQEEQN
+213 
-221 HSKKE
+221 
-226 EKSVVD
+226 
-232 QWLEKN
+232 
-238 GYEIE
+238 
-243 RQEPVVEEKEVVQEI
+243 
-258 NTPQEVSA
+258 
-266 DEFLHKTIAERTE
+266 
-279 DAGKEKDVV
+279 
-288 VSNENSLQEELVD
+288 
-301 SQVEHED
+301 
-308 TILAEEMKC
+308 
-317 NTEIEK
+317 
-323 QTSEE
+323 
-328 SVIVKAEEKLE
+328 
-339 ETIIVEIPEEFAE
+339 
-352 IAETEEPEVEVTA
+352 IAETEEPEEVEVIAEAEELEEVEVIAETEAQEEVEVIAKTEEPEEVEVIAEAEELEEVEVIAETEAQEEVEVIA
-365 ETEESEEVEV
+365 ETEEPEEVEV
-375 TAETEESEEV
+375 IAEAEELEEVEVIAETEESEEV
-385 EVIAEAEESEE
+385 EVIAE
-396 VEVTAE
+396 T
-402 TEESEEVEV
+402 
-411 TAETEESEEVEV
+411 
-423 TAEAEESEEVEV
+423 
-435 TAETEE
+435 
-441 FEEVK
+441 
-446 VIAEAEES
+446 
-454 EEAEVTTETEESEE
+454 
-468 VEEIAETEESEEV
+468 
-481 EEIAEA
+481 
-487 EESEEVEVIAEAE
+487 EESEEVEVIAEIKAPV
-500 ESEEVEV
+500 VETFV
-507 TTETEES
+507 
-514 EEVEVTAE
+514 AL
-522 TEESE
+522 
-527 EVEVTAE
+527 
-534 AEESEEVEVTAET
+534 
-547 EEFEEVKVI
+547 
-556 AEAEESEEAEVT
+556 
-568 TETEESE
+568 
-575 EVEEIAETEES
+575 EEIQQE
-586 EEVEEIAE
+586 
-594 AEESEEV
+594 
-601 EVIAEAE
+601 
-608 ESEEVEVTTETEE
+608 
-621 SEEVEVTAE
+621 
-630 TEESEEVEVTAEAE
+630 
-644 ESEEVEVTAET
+644 
-655 EEFEEVKV
+655 
-663 IAEAEESE
+663 
-671 EVEEIAEAEESEV
+671 
-684 EAFVELEETQPEMVL
+684 

-712 AEADEQTKKD
+712 AEADEQTKND
-722 VQSFANVLIAE
+722 VQSFANVLLAE

-738 LVVEEALVAEEQP
+738 R
-751 VVEEAPI
+751 
-758 AEGKPVVEE
+758 VVEE
-767 APVAEEQL
+767 APVAEEQ
-775 VVEEA
+775 
-780 LVAEEQPVVEEAP
+780 PVV
-793 IAEGKSVVEEAPVA
+793 K
-807 EEQLVVEETTIAE
+807 
-820 EKPVVPKEEP
+820 KEEP

-848 RTRLMERHAART
+848 RTRLMERHAARANAMQH
-860 SVMQPSMGERVE
+860 SVNVRVE
-872 NKPVH
+872 NR
-877 QVEESPV
+877 PV
-884 QQVVVE
+884 QQVVA
-890 SRVEEQPVKQVVVDP
+890 
-905 QVEEQ
+905 
-910 PMQQVVV
+910 

-923 QPMQQVVVEPQVKEQ
+923 QPMQQVVA
-938 PMQQVVVEPQ
+938 
-948 VEVQPMQQV
+948 
-957 VVEPQVKE
+957 
-965 QPMQQVVVEPQV
+965 
-977 KEQPMQQVVVE
+977 E

-995 GQQMVVESQ
+995 V
-1004 VEEKPMQQVVVEQ
+1004 QQVVAEPQMEERPVQQVVEEQ

-1039 DMRNVLQTPP
+1039 DMRNVLHTPP

-1061 PRQAALDNK
+1061 PQQSALDNT
-1070 EWLEE
+1070 EWLDE

-1419 KTVDHVKK
+1419 KTVDHVRK
-1427 QMKPNYLFQQ
+1427 QMKPNYLFKQ
-1437 EDLLAKTEQSES
+1437 EDLLAKTEQAES

-1454 FDACQFVVEQGG
+1454 FEACQFVVEQGG

-1480 NRAARLIEEMES
+1480 NRAARLIEEMQS

>member
-10 NKEEEQ
+10 NKEEEK
-16 TAMNKEVPKQIESQP
+16 TAMNKEVPKQIVSQP

-40 EAREAQMASRNAG
+40 EAREAQMANRNAG

-59 IPDDGFDEDD
+59 IPDNGFDEED
-69 VREQPRFEEQH
+69 VREQPNFEEQPI
-80 VQSGVYEDQPTQR
+80 QRGAYEEQPTQR
-93 GIKVERSRRPY
+93 GIKVERNRRPY
-104 VEKVVATYEEPEVQY
+104 VETEAPTYEEPELQY
-119 EPDPEPVVKK
+119 EPELEPVVKK
-129 VSVPSQESSRR
+129 AFVPSQESNRR

-156 PSVEKKVEKQEEEK
+156 PSVETKVVQEEEK
-170 EREDLEISVEGKS
+170 EREDLEISVEGKA

-197 AFSEGQTTT
+197 DFSGVLQG
-206 PSSSGRA
+206 SSSVKNGVNERS
-213 GNQQEEQN
+213 N
-221 HSKKE
+221 KVE

-232 QWLEKN
+232 TWLEKN
-238 GYEIE
+238 GYEVE
-243 RQEPVVEEKEVVQEI
+243 RQAPSLEE
-258 NTPQEVSA
+258 SLS
-266 DEFLHKTIAERTE
+266 DDLLHKTVGQHVEEEATIVQALKQEQDVVALSSTE
-279 DAGKEKDVV
+279 D
-288 VSNENSLQEELVD
+288 NEETLQEESID
-301 SQVEHED
+301 SKVEHVYS
-308 TILAEEMKC
+308 ILTEENEC
-317 NTEIEK
+317 NTEIEETVAEVAAN
-323 QTSEE
+323 QVEE
-328 SVIVKAEEKLE
+328 DPLEDVVIVKADEKLE
-339 ETIIVEIPEEFAE
+339 ETITIEIPDAFE
-352 IAETEEPEVEVTA
+352 
-365 ETEESEEVEV
+365 EESKEEAGAVEL
-375 TAETEESEEV
+375 
-385 EVIAEAEESEE
+385 
-396 VEVTAE
+396 
-402 TEESEEVEV
+402 
-411 TAETEESEEVEV
+411 
-423 TAEAEESEEVEV
+423 
-435 TAETEE
+435 
-441 FEEVK
+441 
-446 VIAEAEES
+446 EES
-454 EEAEVTTETEESEE
+454 EEAEEVVELEEAKEAEVVELEEAKEAEVVELEEAKEAEVVELEGSE
-468 VEEIAETEESEEV
+468 
-481 EEIAEA
+481 EA
-487 EESEEVEVIAEAE
+487 EEVVELEETKEAE
-500 ESEEVEV
+500 VVELEE
-507 TTETEES
+507 
-514 EEVEVTAE
+514 AK
-522 TEESE
+522 
-527 EVEVTAE
+527 E
-534 AEESEEVEVTAET
+534 AEVVEL
-547 EEFEEVKVI
+547 
-556 AEAEESEEAEVT
+556 EESEEAEEVV
-568 TETEESE
+568 ELEESE
-575 EVEEIAETEES
+575 EAEEVVELEESKEAEEVVELEESKEAEVVELEESKEAEVVELEES
-586 EEVEEIAE
+586 EEAEEVAELEETKE
-594 AEESEEV
+594 AEEVVELEESK
-601 EVIAEAE
+601 EAE
-608 ESEEVEVTTETEE
+608 EV
-621 SEEVEVTAE
+621 
-630 TEESEEVEVTAEAE
+630 
-644 ESEEVEVTAET
+644 
-655 EEFEEVKV
+655 
-663 IAEAEESE
+663 
-671 EVEEIAEAEESEV
+671 
-684 EAFVELEETQPEMVL
+684 VELEETPQEELIEETMNTESLENIAVEEQPVISQQET
-699 DEAIEQKSEFIHV
+699 IEFMEESEVFV
-712 AEADEQTKKD
+712 PVSEADEQTKKD
-722 VQSFANVLIAE
+722 VQSFANVLIEEAE
-733 TEENK
+733 EK
-738 LVVEEALVAEEQP
+738 KQVVEEQP
-751 VVEEAPI
+751 A
-758 AEGKPVVEE
+758 A
-767 APVAEEQL
+767 Q
-775 VVEEA
+775 
-780 LVAEEQPVVEEAP
+780 
-793 IAEGKSVVEEAPVA
+793 
-807 EEQLVVEETTIAE
+807 
-820 EKPVVPKEEP
+820 KEEP

-848 RTRLMERHAART
+848 RKKLMERHAVRANVT
-860 SVMQPSMGERVE
+860 QSTVGERVTE
-872 NKPVH
+872 NRM
-877 QVEESPV
+877 

-890 SRVEEQPVKQVVVDP
+890 T
-905 QVEEQ
+905 QVEEN

-917 EPQVEE
+917 EAQVEE
-923 QPMQQVVVEPQVKEQ
+923 NPMQQVVVEAQVEEN
-938 PMQQVVVEPQ
+938 PMQQVVVEAQ
-948 VEVQPMQQV
+948 VEEKLMQQVVVETQVEENRMQQVVVETQVEENPMQQV
-957 VVEPQVKE
+957 VVA
-965 QPMQQVVVEPQV
+965 
-977 KEQPMQQVVVE
+977 
-988 PQVEEQL
+988 
-995 GQQMVVESQ
+995 
-1004 VEEKPMQQVVVEQ
+1004 EQ
-1017 VQKPIS
+1017 VQEPIS

-1034 NQREN
+1034 NRKEN

-1049 TYTVPPLALLSI
+1049 KYELPSLTLLSI
-1061 PRQAALDNK
+1061 PQQAALDNT

-1075 QKELLD
+1075 QEELLN

-1222 KAKPHEVKLMLIDP
+1222 KAKPHEVKLILIDP

-1284 RDLTRYNTIVSER
+1284 RDLTRYNTIVSGR

-1419 KTVDHVKK
+1419 RTVDHVKK
-1427 QMKPNYLFQQ
+1427 QMKPNYLFKQ
-1437 EDLLAKTEQSES
+1437 EDLLAKSEQSES

>member
-16 TAMNKEVPKQIESQP
+16 TALNKEVQKQIESQP

-59 IPDDGFDEDD
+59 VPDNGFDEEDE
-69 VREQPRFEEQH
+69 REVDRFEEQP
-80 VQSGVYEDQPTQR
+80 VQGVTYEEPTAQR
-93 GIKVERSRRPY
+93 GIQVERSRRPY
-104 VEKVVATYEEPEVQY
+104 VEKVVSTYEEPEVQY
-119 EPDPEPVVKK
+119 EPVREAVVKK
-129 VSVPSQESSRR
+129 ASAPSQESNRR

-156 PSVEKKVEKQEEEK
+156 PSVEKKVEKQEEVK
-170 EREDLEISVEGKS
+170 EREDLEISVEGKA

-197 AFSEGQTTT
+197 DFSEGQAT
-206 PSSSGRA
+206 SSSPSHESVG
-213 GNQQEEQN
+213 QQD
-221 HSKKE
+221 KKQ

-243 RQEPVVEEKEVVQEI
+243 RQEPLVEEKEVIQGMS
-258 NTPQEVSA
+258 TPQEVSA
-266 DEFLHKTIAERTE
+266 DELLHKTVAEQME
-279 DAGKEKDVV
+279 SAKLEKDVV
-288 VSNENSLQEELVD
+288 VLNENNLQEELVA
-301 SQVEHED
+301 SKVEHED
-308 TILAEEMKC
+308 TILSEEIKR
-317 NTEIEK
+317 NTEIKQPTIEVEK
-323 QTSEE
+323 QAPEE

-339 ETIIVEIPEEFAE
+339 ETIIVEIPEELE
-352 IAETEEPEVEVTA
+352 EVEVIA

-375 TAETEESEEV
+375 IAETEESEEV

-396 VEVTAE
+396 VEV
-402 TEESEEVEV
+402 
-411 TAETEESEEVEV
+411 
-423 TAEAEESEEVEV
+423 
-435 TAETEE
+435 
-441 FEEVK
+441 
-446 VIAEAEES
+446 
-454 EEAEVTTETEESEE
+454 
-468 VEEIAETEESEEV
+468 IAETEEL
-481 EEIAEA
+481 
-487 EESEEVEVIAEAE
+487 EEVEVIAE
-500 ESEEVEV
+500 
-507 TTETEES
+507 TEEL
-514 EEVEVTAE
+514 
-522 TEESE
+522 
-527 EVEVTAE
+527 
-534 AEESEEVEVTAET
+534 
-547 EEFEEVKVI
+547 
-556 AEAEESEEAEVT
+556 
-568 TETEESE
+568 
-575 EVEEIAETEES
+575 
-586 EEVEEIAE
+586 
-594 AEESEEV
+594 EEV
-601 EVIAEAE
+601 EVIAETKAPV
-608 ESEEVEVTTETEE
+608 VETFV
-621 SEEVEVTAE
+621 AL
-630 TEESEEVEVTAEAE
+630 
-644 ESEEVEVTAET
+644 
-655 EEFEEVKV
+655 
-663 IAEAEESE
+663 
-671 EVEEIAEAEESEV
+671 EEIQQE
-684 EAFVELEETQPEMVL
+684 

-712 AEADEQTKKD
+712 AEIDEQTKND
-722 VQSFANVLIAE
+722 VQSFANILLTE

-738 LVVEEALVAEEQP
+738 R
-751 VVEEAPI
+751 
-758 AEGKPVVEE
+758 VVEE
-767 APVAEEQL
+767 APVAEEQ
-775 VVEEA
+775 
-780 LVAEEQPVVEEAP
+780 PVV
-793 IAEGKSVVEEAPVA
+793 K
-807 EEQLVVEETTIAE
+807 
-820 EKPVVPKEEP
+820 KEEP

-848 RTRLMERHAART
+848 RTRLMERHAARANAMQH
-860 SVMQPSMGERVE
+860 SVNVRVE
-872 NKPVH
+872 NKPV
-877 QVEESPV
+877 
-884 QQVVVE
+884 QQVVA
-890 SRVEEQPVKQVVVDP
+890 
-905 QVEEQ
+905 
-910 PMQQVVV
+910 

-923 QPMQQVVVEPQVKEQ
+923 QPMQQVVVESQVEEQ
-938 PMQQVVVEPQ
+938 PMQQVVVESQ
-948 VEVQPMQQV
+948 VE
-957 VVEPQVKE
+957 E
-965 QPMQQVVVEPQV
+965 QPMQQVVVESQV
-977 KEQPMQQVVVE
+977 EEQPMQQVVVE
-988 PQVEEQL
+988 SQVEEQPM
-995 GQQMVVESQ
+995 QQVVVESQ
-1004 VEEKPMQQVVVEQ
+1004 VEEQSVQQVVAEPQVEEQPMQQVVVEQ

-1039 DMRNVLQTPP
+1039 DMRNVLHTPP

-1061 PRQAALDNK
+1061 PQQSALDNT
-1070 EWLEE
+1070 EWLDE

-1419 KTVDHVKK
+1419 KTVDHVRK
-1427 QMKPNYLFQQ
+1427 QMKPNYLFKQ
-1437 EDLLAKTEQSES
+1437 EDLLAKTEQAES

-1454 FDACQFVVEQGG
+1454 FEACQFVVEQGG

-1480 NRAARLIEEMES
+1480 NRAARLIEEMQS

>member
-1 MLDWMKKLF
+1 
-10 NKEEEQ
+10 EQ
-16 TAMNKEVPKQIESQP
+16 
-31 KIPRVNHYT
+31 
-40 EAREAQMASRNAG
+40 
-53 KCRFPL
+53 
-59 IPDDGFDEDD
+59 
-69 VREQPRFEEQH
+69 EQ
-80 VQSGVYEDQPTQR
+80 
-93 GIKVERSRRPY
+93 
-104 VEKVVATYEEPEVQY
+104 
-119 EPDPEPVVKK
+119 
-129 VSVPSQESSRR
+129 
-140 PFRPTE
+140 
-146 MISPIYGYNR
+146 
-156 PSVEKKVEKQEEEK
+156 
-170 EREDLEISVEGKS
+170 
-183 VVDAWLEKKGYTLS
+183 
-197 AFSEGQTTT
+197 
-206 PSSSGRA
+206 
-213 GNQQEEQN
+213 
-221 HSKKE
+221 
-226 EKSVVD
+226 
-232 QWLEKN
+232 
-238 GYEIE
+238 
-243 RQEPVVEEKEVVQEI
+243 
-258 NTPQEVSA
+258 
-266 DEFLHKTIAERTE
+266 
-279 DAGKEKDVV
+279 
-288 VSNENSLQEELVD
+288 
-301 SQVEHED
+301 
-308 TILAEEMKC
+308 
-317 NTEIEK
+317 
-323 QTSEE
+323 
-328 SVIVKAEEKLE
+328 
-339 ETIIVEIPEEFAE
+339 
-352 IAETEEPEVEVTA
+352 
-365 ETEESEEVEV
+365 
-375 TAETEESEEV
+375 EEV
-385 EVIAEAEESEE
+385 EVIAEAEER
-396 VEVTAE
+396 
-402 TEESEEVEV
+402 
-411 TAETEESEEVEV
+411 
-423 TAEAEESEEVEV
+423 
-435 TAETEE
+435 
-441 FEEVK
+441 K
-446 VIAEAEES
+446 
-454 EEAEVTTETEESEE
+454 
-468 VEEIAETEESEEV
+468 
-481 EEIAEA
+481 
-487 EESEEVEVIAEAE
+487 EVEVIAETEAP
-500 ESEEVEV
+500 EEVEPV
-507 TTETEES
+507 
-514 EEVEVTAE
+514 V
-522 TEESE
+522 
-527 EVEVTAE
+527 
-534 AEESEEVEVTAET
+534 
-547 EEFEEVKVI
+547 
-556 AEAEESEEAEVT
+556 
-568 TETEESE
+568 
-575 EVEEIAETEES
+575 
-586 EEVEEIAE
+586 
-594 AEESEEV
+594 
-601 EVIAEAE
+601 
-608 ESEEVEVTTETEE
+608 
-621 SEEVEVTAE
+621 
-630 TEESEEVEVTAEAE
+630 
-644 ESEEVEVTAET
+644 
-655 EEFEEVKV
+655 
-663 IAEAEESE
+663 
-671 EVEEIAEAEESEV
+671 
-684 EAFVELEETQPEMVL
+684 LEETQQEMVL
-699 DEAIEQKSEFIHV
+699 NEAIEQKNEFIHV

-722 VQSFANVLIAE
+722 VQSFADVLI
-733 TEENK
+733 TEEQS
-738 LVVEEALVAEEQP
+738 VVEETPIVEEQP
-751 VVEEAPI
+751 VVEET
-758 AEGKPVVEE
+758 
-767 APVAEEQL
+767 
-775 VVEEA
+775 
-780 LVAEEQPVVEEAP
+780 
-793 IAEGKSVVEEAPVA
+793 PVA
-807 EEQLVVEETTIAE
+807 EEQLVVEETPIVEEQPVVEETPDAE
-820 EKPVVPKEEP
+820 EQSVVEEAPIVEEQPVVQKEEP

-860 SVMQPSMGERVE
+860 NAMQPSMSERVE
-872 NKPVH
+872 NKSVH
-877 QVEESPV
+877 QVEEKPM

-890 SRVEEQPVKQVVVDP
+890 P

-910 PMQQVVV
+910 PVQQVVV

-923 QPMQQVVVEPQVKEQ
+923 QPMQQVVVEPQVEEK

-948 VEVQPMQQV
+948 VEEKPMQQV

-965 QPMQQVVVEPQV
+965 KPVQQVVA
-977 KEQPMQQVVVE
+977 
-988 PQVEEQL
+988 
-995 GQQMVVESQ
+995 
-1004 VEEKPMQQVVVEQ
+1004 EQ

-1023 STEVQEKAYVV
+1023 STEVEEKAYVV

-1049 TYTVPPLALLSI
+1049 TYTIPPLTLLSI
-1061 PRQAALDNK
+1061 PQQAALDNT

-1284 RDLTRYNTIVSER
+1284 RDLTRYNTIVSGR

-1427 QMKPNYLFQQ
+1427 QMKPNYLFKQ
-1437 EDLLAKTEQSES
+1437 EDLLAKTEQAES

-1454 FDACQFVVEQGG
+1454 LDACQFVVEQGG

-1492 QGIISEARGTKPR
+1492 QGIISEGRGTKPR

>member
-16 TAMNKEVPKQIESQP
+16 TALNKEVQKQIESQP

-59 IPDDGFDEDD
+59 VPDNGFDEEDE
-69 VREQPRFEEQH
+69 REVDHFEEQP
-80 VQSGVYEDQPTQR
+80 VQGVTYEEPTAQR
-93 GIKVERSRRPY
+93 GIQVERSRRPY
-104 VEKVVATYEEPEVQY
+104 VEKVVSTYEEPEVQY
-119 EPDPEPVVKK
+119 EPVREAVVKK
-129 VSVPSQESSRR
+129 ASAPSQESNRR

-156 PSVEKKVEKQEEEK
+156 PSVEKKVEKQEEVK
-170 EREDLEISVEGKS
+170 EREDLEISVEGKA

-197 AFSEGQTTT
+197 DFSEGQAT
-206 PSSSGRA
+206 SSSPSHESVG
-213 GNQQEEQN
+213 QQD
-221 HSKKE
+221 KKQ

-243 RQEPVVEEKEVVQEI
+243 RQEPLVEEKEVIQGMS
-258 NTPQEVSA
+258 TPQEVSA
-266 DEFLHKTIAERTE
+266 DELLHKTVAEQME
-279 DAGKEKDVV
+279 SAKLEKDVV
-288 VSNENSLQEELVD
+288 VLNENNLQEELVA
-301 SQVEHED
+301 SKVEHED
-308 TILAEEMKC
+308 TILSEEIKR
-317 NTEIEK
+317 NTEIKQPTIEVEK
-323 QTSEE
+323 QAPEE
-328 SVIVKAEEKLE
+328 SVIVKAEEKLA
-339 ETIIVEIPEEFAE
+339 ETIIVEIPEEPE
-352 IAETEEPEVEVTA
+352 EVEVITETEEPEEVVVITETEEPEEVEVIA
-365 ETEESEEVEV
+365 EAEESEEVEV
-375 TAETEESEEV
+375 ITETEEPEEVEVITETEEPEEVEVIAEAEESEEVEVITETEESEEV

-396 VEVTAE
+396 VEV
-402 TEESEEVEV
+402 
-411 TAETEESEEVEV
+411 
-423 TAEAEESEEVEV
+423 
-435 TAETEE
+435 
-441 FEEVK
+441 
-446 VIAEAEES
+446 I
-454 EEAEVTTETEESEE
+454 TETEEP
-468 VEEIAETEESEEV
+468 
-481 EEIAEA
+481 
-487 EESEEVEVIAEAE
+487 EEVEVIAEAE

-507 TTETEES
+507 IAETEEL
-514 EEVEVTAE
+514 EEVEVIAETEEPEEVEVIAETEELEEVEVIAEAEELEEVEVIAETEELEEVEVIAEAEELEEVEVIAETEAQEEVEVIAETEEPEEVEVIAE

-527 EVEVTAE
+527 EVEV
-534 AEESEEVEVTAET
+534 
-547 EEFEEVKVI
+547 I
-556 AEAEESEEAEVT
+556 AEIKAPVV
-568 TETEESE
+568 ETF
-575 EVEEIAETEES
+575 VALEEIQQE
-586 EEVEEIAE
+586 
-594 AEESEEV
+594 
-601 EVIAEAE
+601 
-608 ESEEVEVTTETEE
+608 
-621 SEEVEVTAE
+621 
-630 TEESEEVEVTAEAE
+630 
-644 ESEEVEVTAET
+644 
-655 EEFEEVKV
+655 
-663 IAEAEESE
+663 
-671 EVEEIAEAEESEV
+671 
-684 EAFVELEETQPEMVL
+684 

-712 AEADEQTKKD
+712 AEADEQTKND
-722 VQSFANVLIAE
+722 VQSFANVLLAE

-738 LVVEEALVAEEQP
+738 R
-751 VVEEAPI
+751 
-758 AEGKPVVEE
+758 VVEE
-767 APVAEEQL
+767 APVAEEQR
-775 VVEEA
+775 VVEETP
-780 LVAEEQPVVEEAP
+780 VAEEQR
-793 IAEGKSVVEEAPVA
+793 VVEEAPVA
-807 EEQLVVEETTIAE
+807 EEQRVVEEAPVAE
-820 EKPVVPKEEP
+820 EQPVVKKEEP

-848 RTRLMERHAART
+848 RTRLMERHAARANAMQH
-860 SVMQPSMGERVE
+860 SVNVRVE
-872 NKPVH
+872 NR
-877 QVEESPV
+877 PV
-884 QQVVVE
+884 QQVVAE
-890 SRVEEQPVKQVVVDP
+890 P

-910 PMQQVVV
+910 PMQQVVA

-923 QPMQQVVVEPQVKEQ
+923 QPMQQVVVESQVEEQPMQQVVAEPQVEEQ
-938 PMQQVVVEPQ
+938 PMQQVVVESQ
-948 VEVQPMQQV
+948 VE
-957 VVEPQVKE
+957 E
-965 QPMQQVVVEPQV
+965 QPMQQVVVES
-977 KEQPMQQVVVE
+977 
-988 PQVEEQL
+988 QVEEQS
-995 GQQMVVESQ
+995 V
-1004 VEEKPMQQVVVEQ
+1004 QQVVAEPQMEERPVQQVVEEQ

-1039 DMRNVLQTPP
+1039 DMRNVLHTPP

-1061 PRQAALDNK
+1061 PQQSALDNT
-1070 EWLEE
+1070 EWLDE

-1419 KTVDHVKK
+1419 KTVDHVRK
-1427 QMKPNYLFQQ
+1427 QMKPNYLFKQ
-1437 EDLLAKTEQSES
+1437 EDLLAKTEQAES

-1454 FDACQFVVEQGG
+1454 FEACQFVVEQGG

-1480 NRAARLIEEMES
+1480 NRAARLIEEMQS

>member
-59 IPDDGFDEDD
+59 VPDNGFDEEDESE
-69 VREQPRFEEQH
+69 VNRFEEQPI
-80 VQSGVYEDQPTQR
+80 QGVTYEEPTAQR

-104 VEKVVATYEEPEVQY
+104 VEKVVSTYEEPEVQY
-119 EPDPEPVVKK
+119 EPVRESVVKK
-129 VSVPSQESSRR
+129 ASAPSQESNRR

-156 PSVEKKVEKQEEEK
+156 PSVEKKEEKQEEVK

-183 VVDAWLEKKGYTLS
+183 VVDAWLEKKGYKLS
-197 AFSEGQTTT
+197 DFSEGQAPT
-206 PSSSGRA
+206 SSSHRA
-213 GNQQEEQN
+213 ANQQGEQQYEEN
-221 HSKKE
+221 KKE

-243 RQEPVVEEKEVVQEI
+243 RQVVHLVEEKEVIQEMS
-258 NTPQEVSA
+258 TPQEVSA
-266 DEFLHKTIAERTE
+266 DELLHKTVAEQME
-279 DAGKEKDVV
+279 SAKLEKDVV
-288 VSNENSLQEELVD
+288 VLNENNLQEELVA
-301 SQVEHED
+301 SKVEHED
-308 TILAEEMKC
+308 TILSEEIKR
-317 NTEIEK
+317 NTEIKQPTIEVEK
-323 QTSEE
+323 QAPEE

-339 ETIIVEIPEEFAE
+339 ETIIVEIPEEVSKVE
-352 IAETEEPEVEVTA
+352 VIAETEELEEVVMETEAPEEVEA
-365 ETEESEEVEV
+365 EGSEEVEV
-375 TAETEESEEV
+375 IAETEEVEVIAETEELEEVVMETEAPEEVEAEGSEEVEVIAETEEVEVIAETKEPEEVVMEAEEVEVIVETEESEEV
-385 EVIAEAEESEE
+385 EVIAEA
-396 VEVTAE
+396 
-402 TEESEEVEV
+402 
-411 TAETEESEEVEV
+411 
-423 TAEAEESEEVEV
+423 
-435 TAETEE
+435 
-441 FEEVK
+441 K
-446 VIAEAEES
+446 
-454 EEAEVTTETEESEE
+454 
-468 VEEIAETEESEEV
+468 
-481 EEIAEA
+481 
-487 EESEEVEVIAEAE
+487 ESEEVEVIAEA
-500 ESEEVEV
+500 
-507 TTETEES
+507 
-514 EEVEVTAE
+514 
-522 TEESE
+522 
-527 EVEVTAE
+527 
-534 AEESEEVEVTAET
+534 
-547 EEFEEVKVI
+547 K
-556 AEAEESEEAEVT
+556 
-568 TETEESE
+568 
-575 EVEEIAETEES
+575 
-586 EEVEEIAE
+586 
-594 AEESEEV
+594 ESEEV
-601 EVIAEAE
+601 EVIAEAK
-608 ESEEVEVTTETEE
+608 ESEEVEVIAEAKEL
-621 SEEVEVTAE
+621 EEVE
-630 TEESEEVEVTAEAE
+630 
-644 ESEEVEVTAET
+644 
-655 EEFEEVKV
+655 V
-663 IAEAEESE
+663 IAEAEET
-671 EVEEIAEAEESEV
+671 EVIAETKAPVVETFVALEEIQQE
-684 EAFVELEETQPEMVL
+684 

-733 TEENK
+733 TEENRR
-738 LVVEEALVAEEQP
+738 VVEEAQVAEEQRVVEEAQVAEEQRVVEEAQVAEEQRVVEEAQVAEEQRVVEEAPVVEEQRVVEETPIAEEQP
-751 VVEEAPI
+751 VV
-758 AEGKPVVEE
+758 
-767 APVAEEQL
+767 Q
-775 VVEEA
+775 
-780 LVAEEQPVVEEAP
+780 
-793 IAEGKSVVEEAPVA
+793 
-807 EEQLVVEETTIAE
+807 
-820 EKPVVPKEEP
+820 KEEP

-848 RTRLMERHAART
+848 RTRLMERHAARANA
-860 SVMQPSMGERVE
+860 MQPSANVRVE
-872 NKPVH
+872 NKPVQQEVAEP
-877 QVEESPV
+877 QVEERPV
-884 QQVVVE
+884 QQVVAE
-890 SRVEEQPVKQVVVDP
+890 P
-905 QVEEQ
+905 QVEERPVQ
-910 PMQQVVV
+910 QVVEPQVEENPMQQVVV

-923 QPMQQVVVEPQVKEQ
+923 RPV
-938 PMQQVVVEPQ
+938 
-948 VEVQPMQQV
+948 
-957 VVEPQVKE
+957 
-965 QPMQQVVVEPQV
+965 
-977 KEQPMQQVVVE
+977 QQVVVE
-988 PQVEEQL
+988 PQVEERPV
-995 GQQMVVESQ
+995 QQVVVEPQ
-1004 VEEKPMQQVVVEQ
+1004 VEERPVQQVVVEPQVEERPVQQVAEPQVEERPVQQVVAEPQVEEQPMQQVVVEQ

-1039 DMRNVLQTPP
+1039 DMRNVLHTPP

-1061 PRQAALDNK
+1061 PQQSALDNT

-1427 QMKPNYLFQQ
+1427 QMKPNYLFKQ
-1437 EDLLAKTEQSES
+1437 EDLLAKTEQAES

-1454 FDACQFVVEQGG
+1454 LDACQFVVEQGG

-1492 QGIISEARGTKPR
+1492 QGIISEGRGTKPR

>member
-1 MLDWMKKLF
+1 
-10 NKEEEQ
+10 EELE
-16 TAMNKEVPKQIESQP
+16 EVEVIAE
-31 KIPRVNHYT
+31 T
-40 EAREAQMASRNAG
+40 EA
-53 KCRFPL
+53 
-59 IPDDGFDEDD
+59 
-69 VREQPRFEEQH
+69 
-80 VQSGVYEDQPTQR
+80 
-93 GIKVERSRRPY
+93 
-104 VEKVVATYEEPEVQY
+104 
-119 EPDPEPVVKK
+119 
-129 VSVPSQESSRR
+129 
-140 PFRPTE
+140 
-146 MISPIYGYNR
+146 
-156 PSVEKKVEKQEEEK
+156 QEE
-170 EREDLEISVEGKS
+170 VE
-183 VVDAWLEKKGYTLS
+183 V
-197 AFSEGQTTT
+197 
-206 PSSSGRA
+206 
-213 GNQQEEQN
+213 
-221 HSKKE
+221 
-226 EKSVVD
+226 
-232 QWLEKN
+232 
-238 GYEIE
+238 
-243 RQEPVVEEKEVVQEI
+243 
-258 NTPQEVSA
+258 
-266 DEFLHKTIAERTE
+266 
-279 DAGKEKDVV
+279 
-288 VSNENSLQEELVD
+288 
-301 SQVEHED
+301 
-308 TILAEEMKC
+308 
-317 NTEIEK
+317 
-323 QTSEE
+323 
-328 SVIVKAEEKLE
+328 
-339 ETIIVEIPEEFAE
+339 
-352 IAETEEPEVEVTA
+352 IAETEEPEEVEVIA
-365 ETEESEEVEV
+365 EAEELEEVEV
-375 TAETEESEEV
+375 IAETEAQEEVEVIAETEAQEEVEVIAEAEELEEVEVIAETEESEEV
-385 EVIAEAEESEE
+385 EVIAE
-396 VEVTAE
+396 T
-402 TEESEEVEV
+402 
-411 TAETEESEEVEV
+411 
-423 TAEAEESEEVEV
+423 
-435 TAETEE
+435 
-441 FEEVK
+441 
-446 VIAEAEES
+446 
-454 EEAEVTTETEESEE
+454 
-468 VEEIAETEESEEV
+468 
-481 EEIAEA
+481 
-487 EESEEVEVIAEAE
+487 EESEEVEVIAEIKAPV
-500 ESEEVEV
+500 VETFV
-507 TTETEES
+507 
-514 EEVEVTAE
+514 AL
-522 TEESE
+522 
-527 EVEVTAE
+527 
-534 AEESEEVEVTAET
+534 
-547 EEFEEVKVI
+547 
-556 AEAEESEEAEVT
+556 
-568 TETEESE
+568 
-575 EVEEIAETEES
+575 EEIQQE
-586 EEVEEIAE
+586 
-594 AEESEEV
+594 
-601 EVIAEAE
+601 
-608 ESEEVEVTTETEE
+608 
-621 SEEVEVTAE
+621 
-630 TEESEEVEVTAEAE
+630 
-644 ESEEVEVTAET
+644 
-655 EEFEEVKV
+655 
-663 IAEAEESE
+663 
-671 EVEEIAEAEESEV
+671 
-684 EAFVELEETQPEMVL
+684 

-712 AEADEQTKKD
+712 AEADEQTKND
-722 VQSFANVLIAE
+722 VQSFANVLLAE

-738 LVVEEALVAEEQP
+738 R
-751 VVEEAPI
+751 
-758 AEGKPVVEE
+758 VVEE
-767 APVAEEQL
+767 APVAEEQR
-775 VVEEA
+775 
-780 LVAEEQPVVEEAP
+780 
-793 IAEGKSVVEEAPVA
+793 VVEEAPVA
-807 EEQLVVEETTIAE
+807 EEQ
-820 EKPVVPKEEP
+820 PVVKKEEP

-848 RTRLMERHAART
+848 RTRLMERHAARANAMQH
-860 SVMQPSMGERVE
+860 SVNVRVE
-872 NKPVH
+872 NR
-877 QVEESPV
+877 PV
-884 QQVVVE
+884 QQVVAE
-890 SRVEEQPVKQVVVDP
+890 P

-910 PMQQVVV
+910 PMQQVVAEPQV
-917 EPQVEE
+917 EEQLVQQVVAEPQVEEQPMQQVVAEPQVEE
-923 QPMQQVVVEPQVKEQ
+923 QPMQQVVVESQVEEQ
-938 PMQQVVVEPQ
+938 PMQQVVVES
-948 VEVQPMQQV
+948 
-957 VVEPQVKE
+957 
-965 QPMQQVVVEPQV
+965 
-977 KEQPMQQVVVE
+977 
-988 PQVEEQL
+988 QVEEQS
-995 GQQMVVESQ
+995 V
-1004 VEEKPMQQVVVEQ
+1004 QQVVAEPQMEERPVQQVVEEQ

-1039 DMRNVLQTPP
+1039 DMRNVLHTPP

-1061 PRQAALDNK
+1061 PQQSALDNT
-1070 EWLEE
+1070 EWLDE

-1419 KTVDHVKK
+1419 KTVDHVRK
-1427 QMKPNYLFQQ
+1427 QMKPNYLFKQ
-1437 EDLLAKTEQSES
+1437 EDLLAKTEQAES

-1454 FDACQFVVEQGG
+1454 FEACQFVVEQGG

-1480 NRAARLIEEMES
+1480 NRAARLIEEMQS

>member
-40 EAREAQMASRNAG
+40 EAREAQMANRNAG

-59 IPDDGFDEDD
+59 VPDNGFDEEDESE
-69 VREQPRFEEQH
+69 VNRFEEQP
-80 VQSGVYEDQPTQR
+80 VQGVTYEEPTAQR

-104 VEKVVATYEEPEVQY
+104 VEKVVSTYEEPEVQY
-119 EPDPEPVVKK
+119 EPVRESVVKK
-129 VSVPSQESSRR
+129 ASVPSQESNRR

-156 PSVEKKVEKQEEEK
+156 PSVEKKEEKQEEVK

-197 AFSEGQTTT
+197 DFSEGQAPT
-206 PSSSGRA
+206 SSSHRA
-213 GNQQEEQN
+213 ANQQGEQQYEEN
-221 HSKKE
+221 KKE

-243 RQEPVVEEKEVVQEI
+243 RQVPLVEEKEVIQEMS
-258 NTPQEVSA
+258 TPQEVSA
-266 DEFLHKTIAERTE
+266 DELLHKTVAEQME
-279 DAGKEKDVV
+279 SAKLEKDVV
-288 VSNENSLQEELVD
+288 VLNENNLQEELVA
-301 SQVEHED
+301 SKVEHED
-308 TILAEEMKC
+308 TILSEEIKR
-317 NTEIEK
+317 NTEIKQPTIEVEK
-323 QTSEE
+323 QAPEE

-339 ETIIVEIPEEFAE
+339 ETIIVEIPEE
-352 IAETEEPEVEVTA
+352 V
-365 ETEESEEVEV
+365 SK
-375 TAETEESEEV
+375 V
-385 EVIAEAEESEE
+385 EVI
-396 VEVTAE
+396 
-402 TEESEEVEV
+402 
-411 TAETEESEEVEV
+411 
-423 TAEAEESEEVEV
+423 
-435 TAETEE
+435 AETEE
-441 FEEVK
+441 FEEVVMETEAPEEVE
-446 VIAEAEES
+446 VITETEES
-454 EEAEVTTETEESEE
+454 EEAEV
-468 VEEIAETEESEEV
+468 
-481 EEIAEA
+481 IAEA

-507 TTETEES
+507 ITETEEL
-514 EEVEVTAE
+514 
-522 TEESE
+522 
-527 EVEVTAE
+527 
-534 AEESEEVEVTAET
+534 
-547 EEFEEVKVI
+547 
-556 AEAEESEEAEVT
+556 EEAEV
-568 TETEESE
+568 
-575 EVEEIAETEES
+575 
-586 EEVEEIAE
+586 IAE

-608 ESEEVEVTTETEE
+608 ESEEVEVITETEELEEVEVIAETEELEEVEVIAETEELEEVEVITETEE
-621 SEEVEVTAE
+621 SEEVEVITE
-630 TEESEEVEVTAEAE
+630 TEESEEVE
-644 ESEEVEVTAET
+644 
-655 EEFEEVKV
+655 V

-671 EVEEIAEAEESEV
+671 EVEVIAEVEESEEAEVIAEVEESEEVEVIAEAEESEEAEVIAEINAPVV
-684 EAFVELEETQPEMVL
+684 ETFVALEEIQQE
-699 DEAIEQKSEFIHV
+699 DEAIEQKSEFIYV

-722 VQSFANVLIAE
+722 VQSFADVLIAE
-733 TEENK
+733 
-738 LVVEEALVAEEQP
+738 EQ
-751 VVEEAPI
+751 
-758 AEGKPVVEE
+758 PVVEE
-767 APVAEEQL
+767 APVAEEQQ

-780 LVAEEQPVVEEAP
+780 PVVEEQSVVEEAPVVEEQPVAEETLVAEEQRVVEEAPVVEEQRVVEEVPVAEEQPVV
-793 IAEGKSVVEEAPVA
+793 
-807 EEQLVVEETTIAE
+807 Q
-820 EKPVVPKEEP
+820 KEEP

-848 RTRLMERHAART
+848 RTRLMERHAARANA
-860 SVMQPSMGERVE
+860 MQPSANVRVE
-872 NKPVH
+872 NKPVQQEVAEP
-877 QVEESPV
+877 QVEERPV
-884 QQVVVE
+884 QQVVAKPQ
-890 SRVEEQPVKQVVVDP
+890 VEEHPVQQVVAKP

-910 PMQQVVV
+910 TMQQVVAEPQV
-917 EPQVEE
+917 EERPVQQEVAEPQVEE
-923 QPMQQVVVEPQVKEQ
+923 QPMQQVVA
-938 PMQQVVVEPQ
+938 EPQ
-948 VEVQPMQQV
+948 VEERPVQQV
-957 VVEPQVKE
+957 VAEPQVE
-965 QPMQQVVVEPQV
+965 EHPVQQVVA
-977 KEQPMQQVVVE
+977 E
-988 PQVEEQL
+988 PQVEEQ
-995 GQQMVVESQ
+995 
-1004 VEEKPMQQVVVEQ
+1004 PIQQVVVEQ

-1039 DMRNVLQTPP
+1039 DMRNVLHTPP

-1061 PRQAALDNK
+1061 PQQSALDNT

-1245 SVPHLV
+1245 AVPHLV

-1427 QMKPNYLFQQ
+1427 QMKPNYLFKQ
-1437 EDLLAKTEQSES
+1437 EDLLAKTEQAES

-1454 FDACQFVVEQGG
+1454 FEACQFVVEQGG

-1480 NRAARLIEEMES
+1480 NRAARLIEEMQS

>member
-16 TAMNKEVPKQIESQP
+16 TAMNKEVPKQVESQP

-59 IPDDGFDEDD
+59 VPDNGFDEED
-69 VREQPRFEEQH
+69 VIETGRFEEQP
-80 VQSGVYEDQPTQR
+80 VQAVTYEDQPTPR
-93 GIKVERSRRPY
+93 GIKVERSRRQY
-104 VEKVVATYEEPEVQY
+104 VEKVVSTYEEPEMQY
-119 EPDPEPVVKK
+119 EPEREPVIKK
-129 VSVPSQESSRR
+129 ATAPTQESNRR

-156 PSVEKKVEKQEEEK
+156 PSVEKKEEKQEEVK

-197 AFSEGQTTT
+197 DFSDGQAPT
-206 PSSSGRA
+206 SSSHRA
-213 GNQQEEQN
+213 ANEQGEQQYEE
-221 HSKKE
+221 SKKE

-243 RQEPVVEEKEVVQEI
+243 RQEPIVEEKEVVQEMSA
-258 NTPQEVSA
+258 PQEVPA
-266 DEFLHKTIAERTE
+266 AELLHETIAERME
-279 DAGKEKDVV
+279 GAKQESDVV
-288 VSNENSLQEELVD
+288 DKNILQEELVD
-301 SQVEHED
+301 SKVEHED
-308 TILAEEMKC
+308 TILSEEIKRS
-317 NTEIEK
+317 TEIEQPTIEVEK
-323 QTSEE
+323 QAPEE

-339 ETIIVEIPEEFAE
+339 ETIVVEIPEE
-352 IAETEEPEVEVTA
+352 VEV
-365 ETEESEEVEV
+365 
-375 TAETEESEEV
+375 
-385 EVIAEAEESEE
+385 
-396 VEVTAE
+396 
-402 TEESEEVEV
+402 
-411 TAETEESEEVEV
+411 
-423 TAEAEESEEVEV
+423 
-435 TAETEE
+435 
-441 FEEVK
+441 
-446 VIAEAEES
+446 
-454 EEAEVTTETEESEE
+454 
-468 VEEIAETEESEEV
+468 
-481 EEIAEA
+481 IAEA

-507 TTETEES
+507 IAETEAP
-514 EEVEVTAE
+514 EEVEV
-522 TEESE
+522 
-527 EVEVTAE
+527 
-534 AEESEEVEVTAET
+534 
-547 EEFEEVKVI
+547 
-556 AEAEESEEAEVT
+556 
-568 TETEESE
+568 
-575 EVEEIAETEES
+575 
-586 EEVEEIAE
+586 IAE

-608 ESEEVEVTTETEE
+608 ELEEVEVI
-621 SEEVEVTAE
+621 AE
-630 TEESEEVEVTAEAE
+630 TEESEEVEVIAEAEEVEEVEVIAETE
-644 ESEEVEVTAET
+644 ESEEVEVIAET
-655 EEFEEVKV
+655 KAPE
-663 IAEAEESE
+663 EAEP
-671 EVEEIAEAEESEV
+671 VA
-684 EAFVELEETQPEMVL
+684 LEEMQQEMVL
-699 DEAIEQKSEFIHV
+699 NKAIEQKNEFIHV

-722 VQSFANVLIAE
+722 VQSFADVLIAE
-733 TEENK
+733 EQSVVEETPIVEEQPAAEEAPVVEGQSVAEEAPVVEGQSVAEEAPVVEEQPVAEETSIVEEQPVAEETSIVEEQPVAEEAPIAEEQPVAEEAPVVEEQS
-738 LVVEEALVAEEQP
+738 VVEEAPIAEEQP
-751 VVEEAPI
+751 VVEEAP
-758 AEGKPVVEE
+758 VVEE
-767 APVAEEQL
+767 QT
-775 VVEEA
+775 VV
-780 LVAEEQPVVEEAP
+780 Q
-793 IAEGKSVVEEAPVA
+793 
-807 EEQLVVEETTIAE
+807 
-820 EKPVVPKEEP
+820 KEEP

-860 SVMQPSMGERVE
+860 NAMQPSMSERVE
-872 NKPVH
+872 NKSVH
-877 QVEESPV
+877 QVEEKPQVEEKQMQQVVVKPQVEEKQMQQVVEPQLEEKPMQQIVVEPQVEEKQMQQVVEPQVEEKPV
-884 QQVVVE
+884 QQVVE
-890 SRVEEQPVKQVVVDP
+890 P
-905 QVEEQ
+905 QVEEK

-923 QPMQQVVVEPQVKEQ
+923 KPV
-938 PMQQVVVEPQ
+938 
-948 VEVQPMQQV
+948 
-957 VVEPQVKE
+957 
-965 QPMQQVVVEPQV
+965 
-977 KEQPMQQVVVE
+977 QQVVVE
-988 PQVEEQL
+988 PQVEEKPV
-995 GQQMVVESQ
+995 QQVVEPQ
-1004 VEEKPMQQVVVEQ
+1004 VEEVQPVQQVVAEQ

-1023 STEVQEKAYVV
+1023 STEVEEKAYVV

-1039 DMRNVLQTPP
+1039 DVRNVLQTPP
-1049 TYTVPPLALLSI
+1049 TYTIPSLTLLSI
-1061 PRQAALDNK
+1061 PQQAALDNT

-1427 QMKPNYLFQQ
+1427 QMKPNYLFKQ
-1437 EDLLAKTEQSES
+1437 EDLLAKTEQAES

-1454 FDACQFVVEQGG
+1454 FEACQFVVEQGG

>member
-1 MLDWMKKLF
+1 IV
-10 NKEEEQ
+10 EEQ
-16 TAMNKEVPKQIESQP
+16 
-31 KIPRVNHYT
+31 R
-40 EAREAQMASRNAG
+40 
-53 KCRFPL
+53 
-59 IPDDGFDEDD
+59 
-69 VREQPRFEEQH
+69 
-80 VQSGVYEDQPTQR
+80 
-93 GIKVERSRRPY
+93 
-104 VEKVVATYEEPEVQY
+104 
-119 EPDPEPVVKK
+119 
-129 VSVPSQESSRR
+129 
-140 PFRPTE
+140 
-146 MISPIYGYNR
+146 
-156 PSVEKKVEKQEEEK
+156 
-170 EREDLEISVEGKS
+170 
-183 VVDAWLEKKGYTLS
+183 
-197 AFSEGQTTT
+197 
-206 PSSSGRA
+206 
-213 GNQQEEQN
+213 
-221 HSKKE
+221 
-226 EKSVVD
+226 
-232 QWLEKN
+232 
-238 GYEIE
+238 
-243 RQEPVVEEKEVVQEI
+243 
-258 NTPQEVSA
+258 
-266 DEFLHKTIAERTE
+266 
-279 DAGKEKDVV
+279 
-288 VSNENSLQEELVD
+288 
-301 SQVEHED
+301 
-308 TILAEEMKC
+308 
-317 NTEIEK
+317 
-323 QTSEE
+323 
-328 SVIVKAEEKLE
+328 
-339 ETIIVEIPEEFAE
+339 
-352 IAETEEPEVEVTA
+352 
-365 ETEESEEVEV
+365 
-375 TAETEESEEV
+375 
-385 EVIAEAEESEE
+385 
-396 VEVTAE
+396 
-402 TEESEEVEV
+402 
-411 TAETEESEEVEV
+411 
-423 TAEAEESEEVEV
+423 
-435 TAETEE
+435 
-441 FEEVK
+441 
-446 VIAEAEES
+446 
-454 EEAEVTTETEESEE
+454 
-468 VEEIAETEESEEV
+468 
-481 EEIAEA
+481 
-487 EESEEVEVIAEAE
+487 
-500 ESEEVEV
+500 
-507 TTETEES
+507 
-514 EEVEVTAE
+514 
-522 TEESE
+522 
-527 EVEVTAE
+527 
-534 AEESEEVEVTAET
+534 
-547 EEFEEVKVI
+547 
-556 AEAEESEEAEVT
+556 
-568 TETEESE
+568 
-575 EVEEIAETEES
+575 
-586 EEVEEIAE
+586 
-594 AEESEEV
+594 
-601 EVIAEAE
+601 
-608 ESEEVEVTTETEE
+608 
-621 SEEVEVTAE
+621 
-630 TEESEEVEVTAEAE
+630 
-644 ESEEVEVTAET
+644 
-655 EEFEEVKV
+655 
-663 IAEAEESE
+663 
-671 EVEEIAEAEESEV
+671 
-684 EAFVELEETQPEMVL
+684 
-699 DEAIEQKSEFIHV
+699 
-712 AEADEQTKKD
+712 
-722 VQSFANVLIAE
+722 
-733 TEENK
+733 
-738 LVVEEALVAEEQP
+738 

-758 AEGKPVVEE
+758 AEEQSVVEE
-767 APVAEEQL
+767 APIVEEQS

-780 LVAEEQPVVEEAP
+780 PIVEEQRVVEEAPIVEEQRVVEEAP
-793 IAEGKSVVEEAPVA
+793 IAEEQSVVEEAPIA
-807 EEQLVVEETTIAE
+807 EEQRVVEEAPIVGEQRVVEEAPIAE
-820 EKPVVPKEEP
+820 EQSVVEEAPIAEKQPVVQKEEP

-860 SVMQPSMGERVE
+860 NAMQASMSERVE
-872 NKPVH
+872 KKSVQQVAVDP
-877 QVEESPV
+877 QVEEKPVQQVAVDLQVEEKPMQQVVVDSQVEEKPMQQVVVGSQVEEKPMQQVVVDSQVEERPMQQGVVEPQVEERPV

-890 SRVEEQPVKQVVVDP
+890 PQVEEQPMQQMVVEPQVEEQPMQQVVVESR
-905 QVEEQ
+905 VEEQ

-923 QPMQQVVVEPQVKEQ
+923 KPVQQVAVD
-938 PMQQVVVEPQ
+938 
-948 VEVQPMQQV
+948 
-957 VVEPQVKE
+957 
-965 QPMQQVVVEPQV
+965 
-977 KEQPMQQVVVE
+977 
-988 PQVEEQL
+988 PQVEERP
-995 GQQMVVESQ
+995 V
-1004 VEEKPMQQVVVEQ
+1004 QQVVVEQ

-1049 TYTVPPLALLSI
+1049 TYAVPPLTLLSI
-1061 PRQAALDNK
+1061 PQQAALDNT
-1070 EWLEE
+1070 EWLDE

-1284 RDLTRYNTIVSER
+1284 RDLTRYNTIVSGR

-1419 KTVDHVKK
+1419 KTVDHVRK
-1427 QMKPNYLFQQ
+1427 QMKPNYLFKQ
-1437 EDLLAKTEQSES
+1437 EDLLAKTEQAES

-1492 QGIISEARGTKPR
+1492 QGIISEGRGTKPR

>member
-1 MLDWMKKLF
+1 
-10 NKEEEQ
+10 
-16 TAMNKEVPKQIESQP
+16 
-31 KIPRVNHYT
+31 
-40 EAREAQMASRNAG
+40 
-53 KCRFPL
+53 
-59 IPDDGFDEDD
+59 
-69 VREQPRFEEQH
+69 
-80 VQSGVYEDQPTQR
+80 
-93 GIKVERSRRPY
+93 
-104 VEKVVATYEEPEVQY
+104 
-119 EPDPEPVVKK
+119 
-129 VSVPSQESSRR
+129 
-140 PFRPTE
+140 
-146 MISPIYGYNR
+146 
-156 PSVEKKVEKQEEEK
+156 
-170 EREDLEISVEGKS
+170 
-183 VVDAWLEKKGYTLS
+183 
-197 AFSEGQTTT
+197 
-206 PSSSGRA
+206 
-213 GNQQEEQN
+213 
-221 HSKKE
+221 
-226 EKSVVD
+226 
-232 QWLEKN
+232 
-238 GYEIE
+238 
-243 RQEPVVEEKEVVQEI
+243 
-258 NTPQEVSA
+258 
-266 DEFLHKTIAERTE
+266 
-279 DAGKEKDVV
+279 
-288 VSNENSLQEELVD
+288 
-301 SQVEHED
+301 
-308 TILAEEMKC
+308 
-317 NTEIEK
+317 
-323 QTSEE
+323 
-328 SVIVKAEEKLE
+328 
-339 ETIIVEIPEEFAE
+339 
-352 IAETEEPEVEVTA
+352 ETEEQK
-365 ETEESEEVEV
+365 
-375 TAETEESEEV
+375 EV
-385 EVIAEAEESEE
+385 EVIAEAE
-396 VEVTAE
+396 AP
-402 TEESEEVEV
+402 
-411 TAETEESEEVEV
+411 
-423 TAEAEESEEVEV
+423 
-435 TAETEE
+435 
-441 FEEVK
+441 
-446 VIAEAEES
+446 
-454 EEAEVTTETEESEE
+454 
-468 VEEIAETEESEEV
+468 
-481 EEIAEA
+481 
-487 EESEEVEVIAEAE
+487 EEVEVIAETE
-500 ESEEVEV
+500 EQEEVE
-507 TTETEES
+507 
-514 EEVEVTAE
+514 A
-522 TEESE
+522 
-527 EVEVTAE
+527 
-534 AEESEEVEVTAET
+534 
-547 EEFEEVKVI
+547 I
-556 AEAEESEEAEVT
+556 AEAEERK
-568 TETEESE
+568 
-575 EVEEIAETEES
+575 
-586 EEVEEIAE
+586 
-594 AEESEEV
+594 EV
-601 EVIAEAE
+601 EVIAETEAP
-608 ESEEVEVTTETEE
+608 EEVEPV
-621 SEEVEVTAE
+621 A
-630 TEESEEVEVTAEAE
+630 
-644 ESEEVEVTAET
+644 
-655 EEFEEVKV
+655 
-663 IAEAEESE
+663 
-671 EVEEIAEAEESEV
+671 
-684 EAFVELEETQPEMVL
+684 LEEMQQEMVL
-699 DEAIEQKSEFIHV
+699 NEAIEQKNEFIHV

-722 VQSFANVLIAE
+722 VQSFADVLI
-733 TEENK
+733 TEEQPVAEETP
-738 LVVEEALVAEEQP
+738 VVEEQPAAEEAPIAEEQP
-751 VVEEAPI
+751 AAEETSVVEEAPI
-758 AEGKPVVEE
+758 AE
-767 APVAEEQL
+767 EQS
-775 VVEEA
+775 
-780 LVAEEQPVVEEAP
+780 VAEEQPVV
-793 IAEGKSVVEEAPVA
+793 
-807 EEQLVVEETTIAE
+807 Q
-820 EKPVVPKEEP
+820 KEEP

-848 RTRLMERHAART
+848 RARLMERHASRT
-860 SVMQPSMGERVE
+860 NAMQPSMSERVE

-877 QVEESPV
+877 QVEE
-884 QQVVVE
+884 Q
-890 SRVEEQPVKQVVVDP
+890 P
-905 QVEEQ
+905 QVEEK

-923 QPMQQVVVEPQVKEQ
+923 K
-938 PMQQVVVEPQ
+938 
-948 VEVQPMQQV
+948 
-957 VVEPQVKE
+957 
-965 QPMQQVVVEPQV
+965 
-977 KEQPMQQVVVE
+977 PMQQVVVE
-988 PQVEEQL
+988 PQVEEKPM
-995 GQQMVVESQ
+995 QQVVVEPQVEEKPVQQVVVEPQVEEKPVQQVVVEPQ
-1004 VEEKPMQQVVVEQ
+1004 VEEKPMQQVVVEPQVEEKPMQQVVVEPQVEEKPMQQVVVEPQVEEKPMQQVVEPQVQPVQQVVAEQ

-1023 STEVQEKAYVV
+1023 STEVEEKAYVV

-1039 DMRNVLQTPP
+1039 DVRNVLQTPP
-1049 TYTVPPLALLSI
+1049 TYTIPSLTLLSI
-1061 PRQAALDNK
+1061 PQQAALDNT

-1427 QMKPNYLFQQ
+1427 QMKPNYLFKQ
-1437 EDLLAKTEQSES
+1437 EDLLAKTEQAES

-1454 FDACQFVVEQGG
+1454 LDACQFVVEQGG

>member
-59 IPDDGFDEDD
+59 VPDNGFDEEDESE
-69 VREQPRFEEQH
+69 VNRFEEQP
-80 VQSGVYEDQPTQR
+80 VQGVTYEEPTAQR

-104 VEKVVATYEEPEVQY
+104 VEKVVSTYEEPEVQY
-119 EPDPEPVVKK
+119 EPVRESVVKK
-129 VSVPSQESSRR
+129 ASAPSQESNRR

-156 PSVEKKVEKQEEEK
+156 PSVEKKEEKQEEVK

-197 AFSEGQTTT
+197 DFSEGQAPT
-206 PSSSGRA
+206 SSSHRA
-213 GNQQEEQN
+213 ANQQGEQQYEEN
-221 HSKKE
+221 KKE

-243 RQEPVVEEKEVVQEI
+243 RQVPLVEEKEVIQEMS
-258 NTPQEVSA
+258 TPQEVSA
-266 DEFLHKTIAERTE
+266 DELLHKTVAEQME
-279 DAGKEKDVV
+279 SAKLEKDVV
-288 VSNENSLQEELVD
+288 VLNENNLQEELVA
-301 SQVEHED
+301 SKVEHED
-308 TILAEEMKC
+308 TILSEEIKR
-317 NTEIEK
+317 NTEIKQPTIEVEK
-323 QTSEE
+323 QAPEE

-339 ETIIVEIPEEFAE
+339 ETIIVEIPEEVSKVE
-352 IAETEEPEVEVTA
+352 VITETEEFEEVVMETEAPEEVEVIT
-365 ETEESEEVEV
+365 ETEESEE
-375 TAETEESEEV
+375 A

-396 VEVTAE
+396 VEVITE
-402 TEESEEVEV
+402 T
-411 TAETEESEEVEV
+411 
-423 TAEAEESEEVEV
+423 
-435 TAETEE
+435 
-441 FEEVK
+441 
-446 VIAEAEES
+446 EES
-454 EEAEVTTETEESEE
+454 EEAEVITETEESEE
-468 VEEIAETEESEEV
+468 AEV
-481 EEIAEA
+481 IAEA

-507 TTETEES
+507 IAEAEGS
-514 EEVEVTAE
+514 EEVEV
-522 TEESE
+522 
-527 EVEVTAE
+527 
-534 AEESEEVEVTAET
+534 
-547 EEFEEVKVI
+547 
-556 AEAEESEEAEVT
+556 
-568 TETEESE
+568 
-575 EVEEIAETEES
+575 
-586 EEVEEIAE
+586 IAE

-608 ESEEVEVTTETEE
+608 ESEEVEVIAEAEESEEVEVITETEE
-621 SEEVEVTAE
+621 SEEAEVIVETEESEEAEVIAE
-630 TEESEEVEVTAEAE
+630 TEESEEVEVI
-644 ESEEVEVTAET
+644 AET
-655 EEFEEVKV
+655 KAPVVETFV
-663 IAEAEESE
+663 AL
-671 EVEEIAEAEESEV
+671 EEIQQE
-684 EAFVELEETQPEMVL
+684 

-722 VQSFANVLIAE
+722 VQSFADVLI
-733 TEENK
+733 
-738 LVVEEALVAEEQP
+738 AEEQP

-758 AEGKPVVEE
+758 VEE
-767 APVAEEQL
+767 Q
-775 VVEEA
+775 
-780 LVAEEQPVVEEAP
+780 
-793 IAEGKSVVEEAPVA
+793 SVVEEAPVA
-807 EEQLVVEETTIAE
+807 EEQRVVEEAPVAE
-820 EKPVVPKEEP
+820 EQRVVEEAPVVEEQSVVEEAPVVEEQPVAEETPVAEEQRVVEEAPVVEEQSVVEEAPVVEEQPVAEETPVAEEQRVVEEAPVVEEQSVVEEAPVAEEQRVVEEAPVVEEQSVVEEAPVAEEQRVVEEAPVVEEQPVVQKEEP

-848 RTRLMERHAART
+848 RTRLMERHAARANA
-860 SVMQPSMGERVE
+860 MQPSANVRVE
-872 NKPVH
+872 NKPV
-877 QVEESPV
+877 
-884 QQVVVE
+884 QQEVAE
-890 SRVEEQPVKQVVVDP
+890 P
-905 QVEEQ
+905 QVEEH
-910 PMQQVVV
+910 PMQQVVAEPQV
-917 EPQVEE
+917 EEHPMQQVVAEPQVEE
-923 QPMQQVVVEPQVKEQ
+923 QPVQQVVA
-938 PMQQVVVEPQ
+938 
-948 VEVQPMQQV
+948 
-957 VVEPQVKE
+957 
-965 QPMQQVVVEPQV
+965 
-977 KEQPMQQVVVE
+977 E
-988 PQVEEQL
+988 PQVEEQ
-995 GQQMVVESQ
+995 
-1004 VEEKPMQQVVVEQ
+1004 PMQQVVVEQ

-1039 DMRNVLQTPP
+1039 DMRNVLHTPP

-1061 PRQAALDNK
+1061 PQQSALDNT

-1427 QMKPNYLFQQ
+1427 QMKPNYLFKQ
-1437 EDLLAKTEQSES
+1437 EDLLAKTEQAES

-1454 FDACQFVVEQGG
+1454 FEACQFVVEQGG

-1480 NRAARLIEEMES
+1480 NRAARLIEEMQS

>member
-1 MLDWMKKLF
+1 
-10 NKEEEQ
+10 
-16 TAMNKEVPKQIESQP
+16 
-31 KIPRVNHYT
+31 
-40 EAREAQMASRNAG
+40 
-53 KCRFPL
+53 
-59 IPDDGFDEDD
+59 
-69 VREQPRFEEQH
+69 
-80 VQSGVYEDQPTQR
+80 
-93 GIKVERSRRPY
+93 
-104 VEKVVATYEEPEVQY
+104 
-119 EPDPEPVVKK
+119 
-129 VSVPSQESSRR
+129 
-140 PFRPTE
+140 
-146 MISPIYGYNR
+146 
-156 PSVEKKVEKQEEEK
+156 
-170 EREDLEISVEGKS
+170 
-183 VVDAWLEKKGYTLS
+183 
-197 AFSEGQTTT
+197 
-206 PSSSGRA
+206 
-213 GNQQEEQN
+213 
-221 HSKKE
+221 
-226 EKSVVD
+226 
-232 QWLEKN
+232 
-238 GYEIE
+238 
-243 RQEPVVEEKEVVQEI
+243 
-258 NTPQEVSA
+258 
-266 DEFLHKTIAERTE
+266 
-279 DAGKEKDVV
+279 
-288 VSNENSLQEELVD
+288 
-301 SQVEHED
+301 
-308 TILAEEMKC
+308 
-317 NTEIEK
+317 
-323 QTSEE
+323 
-328 SVIVKAEEKLE
+328 
-339 ETIIVEIPEEFAE
+339 
-352 IAETEEPEVEVTA
+352 
-365 ETEESEEVEV
+365 
-375 TAETEESEEV
+375 ETEESEEV
-385 EVIAEAEESEE
+385 EVIAEAKELEE
-396 VEVTAE
+396 VEV
-402 TEESEEVEV
+402 
-411 TAETEESEEVEV
+411 
-423 TAEAEESEEVEV
+423 
-435 TAETEE
+435 
-441 FEEVK
+441 
-446 VIAEAEES
+446 I
-454 EEAEVTTETEESEE
+454 TET
-468 VEEIAETEESEEV
+468 
-481 EEIAEA
+481 
-487 EESEEVEVIAEAE
+487 EESEEVEVIAE
-500 ESEEVEV
+500 
-507 TTETEES
+507 T
-514 EEVEVTAE
+514 
-522 TEESE
+522 
-527 EVEVTAE
+527 
-534 AEESEEVEVTAET
+534 
-547 EEFEEVKVI
+547 
-556 AEAEESEEAEVT
+556 
-568 TETEESE
+568 
-575 EVEEIAETEES
+575 
-586 EEVEEIAE
+586 
-594 AEESEEV
+594 EEV

-608 ESEEVEVTTETEE
+608 EVE
-621 SEEVEVTAE
+621 
-630 TEESEEVEVTAEAE
+630 
-644 ESEEVEVTAET
+644 
-655 EEFEEVKV
+655 V
-663 IAEAEESE
+663 IAEAEET
-671 EVEEIAEAEESEV
+671 EVIAETKAPVVETFVALEEIQQE
-684 EAFVELEETQPEMVL
+684 

-733 TEENK
+733 TEENRR
-738 LVVEEALVAEEQP
+738 VVEEAQVAEEQRVVEEAPVVEEQRVVEEAPVVEEQRVVEEAPVVEEQRVVEETPIAEEQP
-751 VVEEAPI
+751 VV
-758 AEGKPVVEE
+758 
-767 APVAEEQL
+767 Q
-775 VVEEA
+775 
-780 LVAEEQPVVEEAP
+780 
-793 IAEGKSVVEEAPVA
+793 
-807 EEQLVVEETTIAE
+807 
-820 EKPVVPKEEP
+820 KEEP

-848 RTRLMERHAART
+848 RTRLMERHAARANA
-860 SVMQPSMGERVE
+860 MQPSANVRVE
-872 NKPVH
+872 NKPVQQEVAEP
-877 QVEESPV
+877 QVEERPV
-884 QQVVVE
+884 QQVVAE
-890 SRVEEQPVKQVVVDP
+890 P
-905 QVEEQ
+905 QVEEN

-923 QPMQQVVVEPQVKEQ
+923 RPV
-938 PMQQVVVEPQ
+938 
-948 VEVQPMQQV
+948 
-957 VVEPQVKE
+957 
-965 QPMQQVVVEPQV
+965 
-977 KEQPMQQVVVE
+977 QQVVVE
-988 PQVEEQL
+988 PQVEERPV
-995 GQQMVVESQ
+995 QQVVVEPQ
-1004 VEEKPMQQVVVEQ
+1004 VEERPVQQVAEPQVEERPVQQVVAEPQVEEQPMQQVVVEQ

-1039 DMRNVLQTPP
+1039 DMRNVLHTPP

-1061 PRQAALDNK
+1061 PQQSALDNT

-1427 QMKPNYLFQQ
+1427 QMKPNYLFKQ
-1437 EDLLAKTEQSES
+1437 EDLLAKTEQAES

-1454 FDACQFVVEQGG
+1454 LDACQFVVEQGG

-1492 QGIISEARGTKPR
+1492 QGIISEGRGTKPR

>member
-1 MLDWMKKLF
+1 
-10 NKEEEQ
+10 
-16 TAMNKEVPKQIESQP
+16 EVI
-31 KIPRVNHYT
+31 
-40 EAREAQMASRNAG
+40 
-53 KCRFPL
+53 
-59 IPDDGFDEDD
+59 
-69 VREQPRFEEQH
+69 
-80 VQSGVYEDQPTQR
+80 
-93 GIKVERSRRPY
+93 
-104 VEKVVATYEEPEVQY
+104 
-119 EPDPEPVVKK
+119 
-129 VSVPSQESSRR
+129 
-140 PFRPTE
+140 
-146 MISPIYGYNR
+146 
-156 PSVEKKVEKQEEEK
+156 
-170 EREDLEISVEGKS
+170 
-183 VVDAWLEKKGYTLS
+183 
-197 AFSEGQTTT
+197 
-206 PSSSGRA
+206 
-213 GNQQEEQN
+213 
-221 HSKKE
+221 
-226 EKSVVD
+226 
-232 QWLEKN
+232 
-238 GYEIE
+238 
-243 RQEPVVEEKEVVQEI
+243 
-258 NTPQEVSA
+258 
-266 DEFLHKTIAERTE
+266 
-279 DAGKEKDVV
+279 
-288 VSNENSLQEELVD
+288 
-301 SQVEHED
+301 
-308 TILAEEMKC
+308 
-317 NTEIEK
+317 
-323 QTSEE
+323 
-328 SVIVKAEEKLE
+328 
-339 ETIIVEIPEEFAE
+339 
-352 IAETEEPEVEVTA
+352 
-365 ETEESEEVEV
+365 
-375 TAETEESEEV
+375 AETEESEEV
-385 EVIAEAEESEE
+385 EVIAETEAPEE
-396 VEVTAE
+396 VEV
-402 TEESEEVEV
+402 
-411 TAETEESEEVEV
+411 
-423 TAEAEESEEVEV
+423 
-435 TAETEE
+435 
-441 FEEVK
+441 
-446 VIAEAEES
+446 
-454 EEAEVTTETEESEE
+454 
-468 VEEIAETEESEEV
+468 
-481 EEIAEA
+481 IAEA

-500 ESEEVEV
+500 EL
-507 TTETEES
+507 
-514 EEVEVTAE
+514 
-522 TEESE
+522 
-527 EVEVTAE
+527 
-534 AEESEEVEVTAET
+534 
-547 EEFEEVKVI
+547 
-556 AEAEESEEAEVT
+556 
-568 TETEESE
+568 
-575 EVEEIAETEES
+575 
-586 EEVEEIAE
+586 
-594 AEESEEV
+594 EEV
-601 EVIAEAE
+601 EVI
-608 ESEEVEVTTETEE
+608 TETEAPE
-621 SEEVEVTAE
+621 
-630 TEESEEVEVTAEAE
+630 EAE
-644 ESEEVEVTAET
+644 PVA
-655 EEFEEVKV
+655 
-663 IAEAEESE
+663 
-671 EVEEIAEAEESEV
+671 
-684 EAFVELEETQPEMVL
+684 LEETQQEMVL
-699 DEAIEQKSEFIHV
+699 NEAIEQTNEFIHV
-712 AEADEQTKKD
+712 AEAEEQAKKD
-722 VQSFANVLIAE
+722 VQSFADVLIAE
-733 TEENK
+733 EQR
-738 LVVEEALVAEEQP
+738 VVEEAPIAEEQP

-758 AEGKPVVEE
+758 E
-767 APVAEEQL
+767 
-775 VVEEA
+775 
-780 LVAEEQPVVEEAP
+780 EEQPIV
-793 IAEGKSVVEEAPVA
+793 
-807 EEQLVVEETTIAE
+807 Q
-820 EKPVVPKEEP
+820 KEEP

-848 RTRLMERHAART
+848 RTRLMERHAAR
-860 SVMQPSMGERVE
+860 VNAMQSSMSERVE
-872 NKPVH
+872 NKPVQ
-877 QVEESPV
+877 QVEEAPV
-884 QQVVVE
+884 QQVVVEPQVEEKPIQQVVVE
-890 SRVEEQPVKQVVVDP
+890 SRVEEQPVQQEVVEP
-905 QVEEQ
+905 QVEEK

-923 QPMQQVVVEPQVKEQ
+923 KPIQQVVVESRVEEQ
-938 PMQQVVVEPQ
+938 PVQQE
-948 VEVQPMQQV
+948 
-957 VVEPQVKE
+957 
-965 QPMQQVVVEPQV
+965 
-977 KEQPMQQVVVE
+977 VVE
-988 PQVEEQL
+988 PQVEETPM
-995 GQQMVVESQ
+995 QQVAVDPQ
-1004 VEEKPMQQVVVEQ
+1004 VEEKTVQQVVAEQ
-1017 VQKPIS
+1017 VHKPIS

-1049 TYTVPPLALLSI
+1049 TYAIPPLTLLSI
-1061 PRQAALDNK
+1061 PQQAALDNT
-1070 EWLEE
+1070 EWLDE

-1284 RDLTRYNTIVSER
+1284 RDLTRYNTIVSGR

-1419 KTVDHVKK
+1419 KTVDHVRK
-1427 QMKPNYLFQQ
+1427 QMKPNYLFKQ
-1437 EDLLAKTEQSES
+1437 EDLLAKTEQAES

-1492 QGIISEARGTKPR
+1492 QGIISEGRGTKPR

>member
-59 IPDDGFDEDD
+59 VPDNGFDEEDESE
-69 VREQPRFEEQH
+69 VNRFEEQP
-80 VQSGVYEDQPTQR
+80 VQGVTYEEPTAQR

-104 VEKVVATYEEPEVQY
+104 VEKVVSTYEEPEVQY
-119 EPDPEPVVKK
+119 EPVRESVVKK
-129 VSVPSQESSRR
+129 ASVPSQESNRR

-156 PSVEKKVEKQEEEK
+156 PSVEKKEEKQEEVK

-197 AFSEGQTTT
+197 DFSEGQAPT
-206 PSSSGRA
+206 SSSHRA
-213 GNQQEEQN
+213 ANQQGEQQYEEN
-221 HSKKE
+221 KKE

-243 RQEPVVEEKEVVQEI
+243 RQVPLVEEKEVIQEMS
-258 NTPQEVSA
+258 TPQEVSA
-266 DEFLHKTIAERTE
+266 DELLHKTVAEQME
-279 DAGKEKDVV
+279 SAKLEKDVV
-288 VSNENSLQEELVD
+288 VLNKNNLQEELVA
-301 SQVEHED
+301 SKVEHED
-308 TILAEEMKC
+308 TILSEEIKR
-317 NTEIEK
+317 NTEIKQPTIEVEK
-323 QTSEE
+323 QAPEE

-339 ETIIVEIPEEFAE
+339 ETIIVEILEEVSKVE
-352 IAETEEPEVEVTA
+352 VIAETEEFEEVVMETEAPEEVEVIT
-365 ETEESEEVEV
+365 ETEESEEAEV
-375 TAETEESEEV
+375 IAEAEESEEV
-385 EVIAEAEESEE
+385 VVIAEAEESEE
-396 VEVTAE
+396 VEVITE
-402 TEESEEVEV
+402 TEEL
-411 TAETEESEEVEV
+411 
-423 TAEAEESEEVEV
+423 
-435 TAETEE
+435 
-441 FEEVK
+441 
-446 VIAEAEES
+446 
-454 EEAEVTTETEESEE
+454 EEAEV
-468 VEEIAETEESEEV
+468 
-481 EEIAEA
+481 IAEA

-507 TTETEES
+507 I
-514 EEVEVTAE
+514 
-522 TEESE
+522 
-527 EVEVTAE
+527 AE
-534 AEESEEVEVTAET
+534 AEESEEVEGITET
-547 EEFEEVKVI
+547 
-556 AEAEESEEAEVT
+556 EESEEAEV
-568 TETEESE
+568 
-575 EVEEIAETEES
+575 
-586 EEVEEIAE
+586 IAE

-608 ESEEVEVTTETEE
+608 ESEE
-621 SEEVEVTAE
+621 AE
-630 TEESEEVEVTAEAE
+630 
-644 ESEEVEVTAET
+644 
-655 EEFEEVKV
+655 V
-663 IAEAEESE
+663 IAEINAPVVETF
-671 EVEEIAEAEESEV
+671 VALEEIQQE
-684 EAFVELEETQPEMVL
+684 
-699 DEAIEQKSEFIHV
+699 DEAIEQKSEFIYV

-722 VQSFANVLIAE
+722 VQSFADVLIAE
-733 TEENK
+733 
-738 LVVEEALVAEEQP
+738 EQ
-751 VVEEAPI
+751 
-758 AEGKPVVEE
+758 PVVEE
-767 APVAEEQL
+767 APVAEEQQ

-780 LVAEEQPVVEEAP
+780 PVVEEQSVVEEAPVVEEQPVAEEQPVV
-793 IAEGKSVVEEAPVA
+793 
-807 EEQLVVEETTIAE
+807 Q
-820 EKPVVPKEEP
+820 KEEP

-848 RTRLMERHAART
+848 RTRLMERHAARANA
-860 SVMQPSMGERVE
+860 MQPSANVRVE
-872 NKPVH
+872 NKPVQQEVAEP
-877 QVEESPV
+877 QVEERPV
-884 QQVVVE
+884 QQVVAKPQ
-890 SRVEEQPVKQVVVDP
+890 VEEHPVQQVVAKP

-910 PMQQVVV
+910 TMQQVVAEPQV
-917 EPQVEE
+917 EERPVQQEVAEPQVEE
-923 QPMQQVVVEPQVKEQ
+923 QPMQQVVAEPQVEERPVQQVVAEPQVEEHPMQQVVAEPQVEERPVQQEVAEPQVEEHPVQQVVAEPQVEEQ
-938 PMQQVVVEPQ
+938 PMQQVVA
-948 VEVQPMQQV
+948 
-957 VVEPQVKE
+957 
-965 QPMQQVVVEPQV
+965 
-977 KEQPMQQVVVE
+977 E
-988 PQVEEQL
+988 PQVEEQ
-995 GQQMVVESQ
+995 
-1004 VEEKPMQQVVVEQ
+1004 PIQQVVVEQ

-1039 DMRNVLQTPP
+1039 DMRNVLHTPP

-1061 PRQAALDNK
+1061 PQQSALDNT

-1427 QMKPNYLFQQ
+1427 QMKPNYLFKQ
-1437 EDLLAKTEQSES
+1437 EDLLAKTEQAES

-1454 FDACQFVVEQGG
+1454 LDACQFVVEQGG

-1492 QGIISEARGTKPR
+1492 QGIISEGRGTKPR

>member
-16 TAMNKEVPKQIESQP
+16 TAMNKEAMKQIESQP

-69 VREQPRFEEQH
+69 VRELPHFEEQP
-80 VQSGVYEDQPTQR
+80 VQRGIYEEQPTQR
-93 GIKVERSRRPY
+93 GIKVERSRRQY
-104 VEKVVATYEEPEVQY
+104 VENAVSTYEEPEVQY

-129 VSVPSQESSRR
+129 VSVSPQESSRR

-156 PSVEKKVEKQEEEK
+156 PSVEKKEEKQEEEK

-197 AFSEGQTTT
+197 YFSEGKAPT
-206 PSSSGRA
+206 SSSHQDVD
-213 GNQQEEQN
+213 QQGQQ
-221 HSKKE
+221 SKKE

-243 RQEPVVEEKEVVQEI
+243 RQEPVVEEKEVIQEI

-266 DEFLHKTIAERTE
+266 DELLHKTVAERME
-279 DAGKEKDVV
+279 DAEQEKDVV
-288 VSNENSLQEELVD
+288 VLNENILQEELVD
-301 SQVEHED
+301 SKVEHED
-308 TILAEEMKC
+308 TILSEEIKR
-317 NTEIEK
+317 NTEIEQPIMEVEK
-323 QTSEE
+323 QNPEE
-328 SVIVKAEEKLE
+328 SVIVKVEEKLE
-339 ETIIVEIPEEFAE
+339 ETIIVEIPEEFGEVAE
-352 IAETEEPEVEVTA
+352 VMAEAEETEEAEVVVEAEKTEEAEVVVEAEETEEAEVVVEAEETEEAEVIAETEG
-365 ETEESEEVEV
+365 
-375 TAETEESEEV
+375 
-385 EVIAEAEESEE
+385 
-396 VEVTAE
+396 
-402 TEESEEVEV
+402 
-411 TAETEESEEVEV
+411 
-423 TAEAEESEEVEV
+423 
-435 TAETEE
+435 
-441 FEEVK
+441 
-446 VIAEAEES
+446 
-454 EEAEVTTETEESEE
+454 
-468 VEEIAETEESEEV
+468 
-481 EEIAEA
+481 
-487 EESEEVEVIAEAE
+487 
-500 ESEEVEV
+500 
-507 TTETEES
+507 
-514 EEVEVTAE
+514 
-522 TEESE
+522 
-527 EVEVTAE
+527 
-534 AEESEEVEVTAET
+534 
-547 EEFEEVKVI
+547 
-556 AEAEESEEAEVT
+556 
-568 TETEESE
+568 
-575 EVEEIAETEES
+575 
-586 EEVEEIAE
+586 
-594 AEESEEV
+594 
-601 EVIAEAE
+601 
-608 ESEEVEVTTETEE
+608 
-621 SEEVEVTAE
+621 
-630 TEESEEVEVTAEAE
+630 
-644 ESEEVEVTAET
+644 
-655 EEFEEVKV
+655 
-663 IAEAEESE
+663 
-671 EVEEIAEAEESEV
+671 SEV
-684 EAFVELEETQPEMVL
+684 EAIVELEETQQEMVL
-699 DEAIEQKSEFIHV
+699 DEAIEQKNEFIHV
-712 AEADEQTKKD
+712 AEADEQTKED

-733 TEENK
+733 TEESK
-738 LVVEEALVAEEQP
+738 LVVEEAPVAEEQPVVEEALVAEGQPVAEEALVAEEQP
-751 VVEEAPI
+751 VVEEAP
-758 AEGKPVVEE
+758 
-767 APVAEEQL
+767 
-775 VVEEA
+775 
-780 LVAEEQPVVEEAP
+780 VAEEQPVVEEGP
-793 IAEGKSVVEEAPVA
+793 VVEEQPVAEEAPVTK
-807 EEQLVVEETTIAE
+807 EQPIVQ
-820 EKPVVPKEEP
+820 KEEP

-848 RTRLMERHAART
+848 RKRLMERHSARANA
-860 SVMQPSMGERVE
+860 MQSSMSERVE
-872 NKPVH
+872 NRPVQ
-877 QVEESPV
+877 QVEETPV
-884 QQVVVE
+884 QQVVVEPQVEEKPMQQVVVE
-890 SRVEEQPVKQVVVDP
+890 SRVEEIPVQQVVVEP
-905 QVEEQ
+905 QVEEKPMQ
-910 PMQQVVV
+910 QVVVESRVEETPVQQVVVEPQVEEKPIQQVVVEPQVEEKPMQQVVVEPQVEEKPMQQVVV

-923 QPMQQVVVEPQVKEQ
+923 QPA
-938 PMQQVVVEPQ
+938 
-948 VEVQPMQQV
+948 
-957 VVEPQVKE
+957 
-965 QPMQQVVVEPQV
+965 
-977 KEQPMQQVVVE
+977 
-988 PQVEEQL
+988 
-995 GQQMVVESQ
+995 QQMVVESRMEEQ
-1004 VEEKPMQQVVVEQ
+1004 PVQQMVVESRVEERPVQQMVAGQ
-1017 VQKPIS
+1017 VQKPSS
-1023 STEVQEKAYVV
+1023 STEPQEKAYVV

-1061 PRQAALDNK
+1061 PQQSALDNT

-1222 KAKPHEVKLMLIDP
+1222 KAKPHEVKLILIDP

-1427 QMKPNYLFQQ
+1427 QMKPNYLFKQ
-1437 EDLLAKTEQSES
+1437 EDLLAKSEQSES

-1454 FDACQFVVEQGG
+1454 LDACQFVVEQGG

-1492 QGIISEARGTKPR
+1492 QGIISEGRGTKPR

-1510 EDEFAAMQETNV
+1510 EDEFAAMQETNI

>member
-16 TAMNKEVPKQIESQP
+16 TAMNKEVSKQIESQS

-59 IPDDGFDEDD
+59 VPDNGFDEED
-69 VREQPRFEEQH
+69 VIATGHFEEQP
-80 VQSGVYEDQPTQR
+80 VQVVTYENQPTQR
-93 GIKVERSRRPY
+93 GIKVERSRRQY
-104 VEKVVATYEEPEVQY
+104 VEQVVSTYEEPEVQY
-119 EPDPEPVVKK
+119 EPEREPVVKK
-129 VSVPSQESSRR
+129 ASAPSQESNRR

-197 AFSEGQTTT
+197 DFSEGQATT
-206 PSSSGRA
+206 SSSHEGVDQRD
-213 GNQQEEQN
+213 QQ
-221 HSKKE
+221 SKKE

-243 RQEPVVEEKEVVQEI
+243 RQEPIVEKEVVQEI
-258 NTPQEVSA
+258 SAQQAVPAGEVP
-266 DEFLHKTIAERTE
+266 HQTIAERME
-279 DAGKEKDVV
+279 DAKQESDVV
-288 VSNENSLQEELVD
+288 AKNILQTELVD
-301 SQVEHED
+301 SKVEHED
-308 TILAEEMKC
+308 TILSEETKR
-317 NTEIEK
+317 NTEIEQPTIEVEK
-323 QTSEE
+323 QAPEE

-339 ETIIVEIPEEFAE
+339 ETIIVEIPEE
-352 IAETEEPEVEVTA
+352 VEVIT

-375 TAETEESEEV
+375 IAETEESEEV
-385 EVIAEAEESEE
+385 EVIAEAEELEK
-396 VEVTAE
+396 VEVITE
-402 TEESEEVEV
+402 TE
-411 TAETEESEEVEV
+411 AP
-423 TAEAEESEEVEV
+423 
-435 TAETEE
+435 
-441 FEEVK
+441 
-446 VIAEAEES
+446 
-454 EEAEVTTETEESEE
+454 EEAEV
-468 VEEIAETEESEEV
+468 IAET
-481 EEIAEA
+481 

-500 ESEEVEV
+500 ELEKVEV
-507 TTETEES
+507 ITETEAP
-514 EEVEVTAE
+514 EEAEVIAE

-527 EVEVTAE
+527 EVEV
-534 AEESEEVEVTAET
+534 
-547 EEFEEVKVI
+547 
-556 AEAEESEEAEVT
+556 
-568 TETEESE
+568 
-575 EVEEIAETEES
+575 IAETEEP
-586 EEVEEIAE
+586 
-594 AEESEEV
+594 EEV

-608 ESEEVEVTTETEE
+608 ELEKVEVITEAEELEKVEVITETEAPEEAEVIAEAEAPEEVE
-621 SEEVEVTAE
+621 
-630 TEESEEVEVTAEAE
+630 
-644 ESEEVEVTAET
+644 
-655 EEFEEVKV
+655 V
-663 IAEAEESE
+663 IAEAEELE
-671 EVEEIAEAEESEV
+671 KVEVITETEAPEEAEPV
-684 EAFVELEETQPEMVL
+684 ALEETQQEMVL
-699 DEAIEQKSEFIHV
+699 NEAIEQTNEFIHV
-712 AEADEQTKKD
+712 AKAEEQAKKD
-722 VQSFANVLIAE
+722 VQSFADVLIV
-733 TEENK
+733 EEQR
-738 LVVEEALVAEEQP
+738 VVEEAPIAEEQQVVEEAPIAEEQRVAEEAPIAEEQQVVEEAPIAEEQP
-751 VVEEAPI
+751 VVEEARI
-758 AEGKPVVEE
+758 
-767 APVAEEQL
+767 AEEQ
-775 VVEEA
+775 
-780 LVAEEQPVVEEAP
+780 QVVEEAP
-793 IAEGKSVVEEAPVA
+793 IAEEQRVVEEARIA
-807 EEQLVVEETTIAE
+807 EERQVVEETPVSE
-820 EKPVVPKEEP
+820 EQPIVQKEEP
-830 KREKKRH
+830 KRQKKRH

-848 RTRLMERHAART
+848 RTRLMERHAAR
-860 SVMQPSMGERVE
+860 VNAMQPSMSERVE
-872 NKPVH
+872 NKPVQQAEETPVP
-877 QVEESPV
+877 QVEEKPMQQVVVEPQVEEKPMQQVAVEPQVEEKSMQQVVVESRVEEKPM

-890 SRVEEQPVKQVVVDP
+890 SRVEEQP
-905 QVEEQ
+905 
-910 PMQQVVV
+910 MQQEVV

-923 QPMQQVVVEPQVKEQ
+923 K
-938 PMQQVVVEPQ
+938 
-948 VEVQPMQQV
+948 
-957 VVEPQVKE
+957 
-965 QPMQQVVVEPQV
+965 
-977 KEQPMQQVVVE
+977 
-988 PQVEEQL
+988 L
-995 GQQMVVESQ
+995 
-1004 VEEKPMQQVVVEQ
+1004 MQQVVVEQ
-1017 VQKPIS
+1017 VQKPTS
-1023 STEVQEKAYVV
+1023 NTEVQEKAYVV

-1049 TYTVPPLALLSI
+1049 TYAIPPLTLLSI
-1061 PRQAALDNK
+1061 PQQAALDNT
-1070 EWLEE
+1070 EWLDE

-1257 VKAATAALK
+1257 VKAATVALK

-1284 RDLTRYNTIVSER
+1284 RDLTRYNTIVSGR

-1419 KTVDHVKK
+1419 KTVDHVRK
-1427 QMKPNYLFQQ
+1427 QMKPNYLFKQ
-1437 EDLLAKTEQSES
+1437 EDLLAKTEQAES

-1492 QGIISEARGTKPR
+1492 QGIISEGRGTKPR

>member
-1 MLDWMKKLF
+1 
-10 NKEEEQ
+10 
-16 TAMNKEVPKQIESQP
+16 
-31 KIPRVNHYT
+31 
-40 EAREAQMASRNAG
+40 
-53 KCRFPL
+53 
-59 IPDDGFDEDD
+59 
-69 VREQPRFEEQH
+69 
-80 VQSGVYEDQPTQR
+80 
-93 GIKVERSRRPY
+93 
-104 VEKVVATYEEPEVQY
+104 
-119 EPDPEPVVKK
+119 
-129 VSVPSQESSRR
+129 
-140 PFRPTE
+140 
-146 MISPIYGYNR
+146 
-156 PSVEKKVEKQEEEK
+156 
-170 EREDLEISVEGKS
+170 
-183 VVDAWLEKKGYTLS
+183 
-197 AFSEGQTTT
+197 
-206 PSSSGRA
+206 
-213 GNQQEEQN
+213 
-221 HSKKE
+221 
-226 EKSVVD
+226 
-232 QWLEKN
+232 
-238 GYEIE
+238 
-243 RQEPVVEEKEVVQEI
+243 
-258 NTPQEVSA
+258 
-266 DEFLHKTIAERTE
+266 
-279 DAGKEKDVV
+279 
-288 VSNENSLQEELVD
+288 
-301 SQVEHED
+301 
-308 TILAEEMKC
+308 
-317 NTEIEK
+317 
-323 QTSEE
+323 
-328 SVIVKAEEKLE
+328 
-339 ETIIVEIPEEFAE
+339 
-352 IAETEEPEVEVTA
+352 
-365 ETEESEEVEV
+365 
-375 TAETEESEEV
+375 
-385 EVIAEAEESEE
+385 
-396 VEVTAE
+396 
-402 TEESEEVEV
+402 
-411 TAETEESEEVEV
+411 
-423 TAEAEESEEVEV
+423 
-435 TAETEE
+435 
-441 FEEVK
+441 
-446 VIAEAEES
+446 EES
-454 EEAEVTTETEESEE
+454 EEAEV
-468 VEEIAETEESEEV
+468 IAETEESEEAEV
-481 EEIAEA
+481 IAEA
-487 EESEEVEVIAEAE
+487 EESEEVEVIAE
-500 ESEEVEV
+500 
-507 TTETEES
+507 TEES
-514 EEVEVTAE
+514 EEVEV
-522 TEESE
+522 
-527 EVEVTAE
+527 
-534 AEESEEVEVTAET
+534 
-547 EEFEEVKVI
+547 
-556 AEAEESEEAEVT
+556 
-568 TETEESE
+568 
-575 EVEEIAETEES
+575 IAETEES
-586 EEVEEIAE
+586 EEVGVIAE

-601 EVIAEAE
+601 EVIAEINAPV
-608 ESEEVEVTTETEE
+608 VET
-621 SEEVEVTAE
+621 
-630 TEESEEVEVTAEAE
+630 
-644 ESEEVEVTAET
+644 
-655 EEFEEVKV
+655 
-663 IAEAEESE
+663 
-671 EVEEIAEAEESEV
+671 
-684 EAFVELEETQPEMVL
+684 FVALEDIQQE

-722 VQSFANVLIAE
+722 VQSFADVLIAE
-733 TEENK
+733 K
-738 LVVEEALVAEEQP
+738 Q
-751 VVEEAPI
+751 
-758 AEGKPVVEE
+758 PVVEE
-767 APVAEEQL
+767 APVAEEQQ
-775 VVEEA
+775 VV
-780 LVAEEQPVVEEAP
+780 Q
-793 IAEGKSVVEEAPVA
+793 
-807 EEQLVVEETTIAE
+807 
-820 EKPVVPKEEP
+820 KEEP

-848 RTRLMERHAART
+848 RTRLMERHAARANA
-860 SVMQPSMGERVE
+860 MQPSANVRVE
-872 NKPVH
+872 NKPVQQEVAEP
-877 QVEESPV
+877 QVEERPV
-884 QQVVVE
+884 QQVVA
-890 SRVEEQPVKQVVVDP
+890 KP
-905 QVEEQ
+905 QVEEH
-910 PMQQVVV
+910 PVQQVVAEPQV
-917 EPQVEE
+917 EERPVQQEVAEPQVEE
-923 QPMQQVVVEPQVKEQ
+923 QPMQQVVA
-938 PMQQVVVEPQ
+938 
-948 VEVQPMQQV
+948 
-957 VVEPQVKE
+957 
-965 QPMQQVVVEPQV
+965 
-977 KEQPMQQVVVE
+977 E
-988 PQVEEQL
+988 PQVEERPV
-995 GQQMVVESQ
+995 QQVVAEPQ
-1004 VEEKPMQQVVVEQ
+1004 VEEHPVQQVVAEPQVEEHPVQQVVAEPQVVEQ

-1039 DMRNVLQTPP
+1039 DMRNVLHTPP

-1061 PRQAALDNK
+1061 PQQSALDNT

-1257 VKAATAALK
+1257 VKAATATLK

-1427 QMKPNYLFQQ
+1427 QMKPNYLFKQ
-1437 EDLLAKTEQSES
+1437 EDLLAKTEQAES

-1454 FDACQFVVEQGG
+1454 LDACQFVVEQGG

-1492 QGIISEARGTKPR
+1492 QGIISEGRGTKPR

>member
-1 MLDWMKKLF
+1 
-10 NKEEEQ
+10 
-16 TAMNKEVPKQIESQP
+16 
-31 KIPRVNHYT
+31 
-40 EAREAQMASRNAG
+40 
-53 KCRFPL
+53 
-59 IPDDGFDEDD
+59 
-69 VREQPRFEEQH
+69 
-80 VQSGVYEDQPTQR
+80 
-93 GIKVERSRRPY
+93 
-104 VEKVVATYEEPEVQY
+104 
-119 EPDPEPVVKK
+119 
-129 VSVPSQESSRR
+129 
-140 PFRPTE
+140 
-146 MISPIYGYNR
+146 
-156 PSVEKKVEKQEEEK
+156 
-170 EREDLEISVEGKS
+170 
-183 VVDAWLEKKGYTLS
+183 
-197 AFSEGQTTT
+197 
-206 PSSSGRA
+206 
-213 GNQQEEQN
+213 
-221 HSKKE
+221 
-226 EKSVVD
+226 
-232 QWLEKN
+232 
-238 GYEIE
+238 
-243 RQEPVVEEKEVVQEI
+243 
-258 NTPQEVSA
+258 
-266 DEFLHKTIAERTE
+266 
-279 DAGKEKDVV
+279 
-288 VSNENSLQEELVD
+288 
-301 SQVEHED
+301 
-308 TILAEEMKC
+308 
-317 NTEIEK
+317 
-323 QTSEE
+323 
-328 SVIVKAEEKLE
+328 
-339 ETIIVEIPEEFAE
+339 
-352 IAETEEPEVEVTA
+352 
-365 ETEESEEVEV
+365 
-375 TAETEESEEV
+375 EESEEV

-396 VEVTAE
+396 AE
-402 TEESEEVEV
+402 
-411 TAETEESEEVEV
+411 
-423 TAEAEESEEVEV
+423 
-435 TAETEE
+435 
-441 FEEVK
+441 
-446 VIAEAEES
+446 VIAEAEEL
-454 EEAEVTTETEESEE
+454 
-468 VEEIAETEESEEV
+468 
-481 EEIAEA
+481 
-487 EESEEVEVIAEAE
+487 EEVEVIAEAE
-500 ESEEVEV
+500 E
-507 TTETEES
+507 T
-514 EEVEVTAE
+514 
-522 TEESE
+522 
-527 EVEVTAE
+527 
-534 AEESEEVEVTAET
+534 
-547 EEFEEVKVI
+547 
-556 AEAEESEEAEVT
+556 
-568 TETEESE
+568 
-575 EVEEIAETEES
+575 
-586 EEVEEIAE
+586 
-594 AEESEEV
+594 
-601 EVIAEAE
+601 EVIAETKAPV
-608 ESEEVEVTTETEE
+608 VETFV
-621 SEEVEVTAE
+621 AL
-630 TEESEEVEVTAEAE
+630 
-644 ESEEVEVTAET
+644 
-655 EEFEEVKV
+655 
-663 IAEAEESE
+663 
-671 EVEEIAEAEESEV
+671 EEIQQE
-684 EAFVELEETQPEMVL
+684 

-733 TEENK
+733 TEENRRVEEEAP
-738 LVVEEALVAEEQP
+738 VVEEQQVEEETPVAEEQR
-751 VVEEAPI
+751 
-758 AEGKPVVEE
+758 VVEE
-767 APVAEEQL
+767 APVAEEQR
-775 VVEEA
+775 VVEETP
-780 LVAEEQPVVEEAP
+780 VVEEQRVVEETPVVEEQRVVEETPIAEEQPVV
-793 IAEGKSVVEEAPVA
+793 
-807 EEQLVVEETTIAE
+807 Q
-820 EKPVVPKEEP
+820 KEEP

-848 RTRLMERHAART
+848 RTRLMERHAARANA
-860 SVMQPSMGERVE
+860 MQPSANVRVE
-872 NKPVH
+872 NKPVQQEVAEP
-877 QVEESPV
+877 QVEEHPVQQVAAEPQMEEHPV
-884 QQVVVE
+884 QQVVA
-890 SRVEEQPVKQVVVDP
+890 KP

-910 PMQQVVV
+910 TMKQVVAEPQV
-917 EPQVEE
+917 EERPVQQEVAEPQVEE
-923 QPMQQVVVEPQVKEQ
+923 QPMQQVVA
-938 PMQQVVVEPQ
+938 
-948 VEVQPMQQV
+948 
-957 VVEPQVKE
+957 
-965 QPMQQVVVEPQV
+965 
-977 KEQPMQQVVVE
+977 E
-988 PQVEEQL
+988 PQVEEHS
-995 GQQMVVESQ
+995 V
-1004 VEEKPMQQVVVEQ
+1004 QQVVVEQ

-1039 DMRNVLQTPP
+1039 DMRNVLHTPP

-1061 PRQAALDNK
+1061 PQQSALDNT

-1427 QMKPNYLFQQ
+1427 QMKPNYLFKQ
-1437 EDLLAKTEQSES
+1437 EDLLAKTEQAES

-1454 FDACQFVVEQGG
+1454 FEACQFVVEQGG

-1480 NRAARLIEEMES
+1480 NRAARLIEEMQS

>member
-10 NKEEEQ
+10 NKEEEK
-16 TAMNKEVPKQIESQP
+16 TVMNKEVPAQIESQP

-59 IPDDGFDEDD
+59 IPDNGFDEED
-69 VREQPRFEEQH
+69 VRELPNFEEQPI
-80 VQSGVYEDQPTQR
+80 QRGAYEEQPTQR

-104 VEKVVATYEEPEVQY
+104 VETEAPTYEEPELQY
-119 EPDPEPVVKK
+119 EPEPEPVVKK
-129 VSVPSQESSRR
+129 AFVPSQESNRR

-156 PSVEKKVEKQEEEK
+156 PSVETKVVQEEEK
-170 EREDLEISVEGKS
+170 VREDLEISVEGKA

-197 AFSEGQTTT
+197 DFSGVLQG
-206 PSSSGRA
+206 SSSVKNGVNERS
-213 GNQQEEQN
+213 N
-221 HSKKE
+221 KVE

-232 QWLEKN
+232 TWLEKN
-238 GYEIE
+238 GYEVE
-243 RQEPVVEEKEVVQEI
+243 RQAPSLEE
-258 NTPQEVSA
+258 SLS
-266 DEFLHKTIAERTE
+266 DDLLHKTVGQHVEKEATIVQALKQEQDVVALSSTE
-279 DAGKEKDVV
+279 D
-288 VSNENSLQEELVD
+288 NEETLQEESID
-301 SQVEHED
+301 SKVEHVYS
-308 TILAEEMKC
+308 ILTEENEC
-317 NTEIEK
+317 NTEIEETVAEVAAN
-323 QTSEE
+323 QVEE
-328 SVIVKAEEKLE
+328 ETLEDVVIVKADEKLE
-339 ETIIVEIPEEFAE
+339 ETITIEIPDAFEEEAK
-352 IAETEEPEVEVTA
+352 
-365 ETEESEEVEV
+365 
-375 TAETEESEEV
+375 
-385 EVIAEAEESEE
+385 EAEEVVELEKPEEAAEE
-396 VEVTAE
+396 V
-402 TEESEEVEV
+402 VEL
-411 TAETEESEEVEV
+411 E
-423 TAEAEESEEVEV
+423 
-435 TAETEE
+435 
-441 FEEVK
+441 K
-446 VIAEAEES
+446 S
-454 EEAEVTTETEESEE
+454 EEATEEVVELEEAKEATEE
-468 VEEIAETEESEEV
+468 VV
-481 EEIAEA
+481 ELE
-487 EESEEVEVIAEAE
+487 
-500 ESEEVEV
+500 
-507 TTETEES
+507 
-514 EEVEVTAE
+514 
-522 TEESE
+522 
-527 EVEVTAE
+527 
-534 AEESEEVEVTAET
+534 
-547 EEFEEVKVI
+547 K
-556 AEAEESEEAEVT
+556 SEEA
-568 TETEESE
+568 TEEVVELEKSE
-575 EVEEIAETEES
+575 EAAEEVVELEKPEEATEE
-586 EEVEEIAE
+586 V
-594 AEESEEV
+594 
-601 EVIAEAE
+601 
-608 ESEEVEVTTETEE
+608 
-621 SEEVEVTAE
+621 
-630 TEESEEVEVTAEAE
+630 
-644 ESEEVEVTAET
+644 
-655 EEFEEVKV
+655 
-663 IAEAEESE
+663 
-671 EVEEIAEAEESEV
+671 
-684 EAFVELEETQPEMVL
+684 VELEETE
-699 DEAIEQKSEFIHV
+699 EAIEEVAELEEAEEATEEVVELEEAEEAAEEVVELEKSEEATEEVVELEETKEATEEV
-712 AEADEQTKKD
+712 AELEKSEEATEEVVELEEAKEATEEVVELEETKEATEEVVELEKSEEATEEVAELEGTKEEEPISQETVIEETMNTDLVENTPVAEQPVISQQETITFKEESEVFVPVSETDEQTKKD
-722 VQSFANVLIAE
+722 VQNFANVLI
-733 TEENK
+733 
-738 LVVEEALVAEEQP
+738 EEAEEKKQVAEEQP
-751 VVEEAPI
+751 
-758 AEGKPVVEE
+758 
-767 APVAEEQL
+767 
-775 VVEEA
+775 A
-780 LVAEEQPVVEEAP
+780 LQ
-793 IAEGKSVVEEAPVA
+793 I
-807 EEQLVVEETTIAE
+807 
-820 EKPVVPKEEP
+820 EEP

-848 RTRLMERHAART
+848 RKKLMERHAART
-860 SVMQPSMGERVE
+860 NVMQSTVSERVE
-872 NKPVH
+872 EK
-877 QVEESPV
+877 PV

-890 SRVEEQPVKQVVVDP
+890 PQAEEKPMQQVVVDLQVEEKPVQQVVVDP
-905 QVEEQ
+905 QVEEK
-910 PMQQVVV
+910 PVQQVVV
-917 EPQVEE
+917 DP
-923 QPMQQVVVEPQVKEQ
+923 
-938 PMQQVVVEPQ
+938 
-948 VEVQPMQQV
+948 
-957 VVEPQVKE
+957 
-965 QPMQQVVVEPQV
+965 
-977 KEQPMQQVVVE
+977 
-988 PQVEEQL
+988 
-995 GQQMVVESQ
+995 Q
-1004 VEEKPMQQVVVEQ
+1004 VEEKPMQQVVVEAQVEEKPMQQVVVEAQVEEKPMQQVVVEPHVEEKPMQQVVVAGQ
-1017 VQKPIS
+1017 VQESIS

-1034 NQREN
+1034 NQKEN
-1039 DMRNVLQTPP
+1039 DMRNVLQAPP
-1049 TYTVPPLALLSI
+1049 KYELPPLTLLSI
-1061 PRQAALDNK
+1061 PQQAALDNT

-1075 QKELLD
+1075 QEELLN

-1222 KAKPHEVKLMLIDP
+1222 KAKPHEVKLILIDP

-1284 RDLTRYNTIVSER
+1284 RDLTRYNTIVSGR

-1419 KTVDHVKK
+1419 RTVDHVKK
-1427 QMKPNYLFQQ
+1427 QMKPNYLFKQ
-1437 EDLLAKTEQSES
+1437 EDLLAKSEQSES

-1492 QGIISEARGTKPR
+1492 QGIISEGRGTKPR

>member
-16 TAMNKEVPKQIESQP
+16 TAINKEVPKQIESQP

-59 IPDDGFDEDD
+59 VPDNGFDEED
-69 VREQPRFEEQH
+69 VIATGHFEEQP
-80 VQSGVYEDQPTQR
+80 VQVVTYENQPTQR
-93 GIKVERSRRPY
+93 GVKVERSRRQY
-104 VEKVVATYEEPEVQY
+104 VEKVVSTYEEPAVQY
-119 EPDPEPVVKK
+119 EPEREPVVKK
-129 VSVPSQESSRR
+129 ASAPSQESNRR

-156 PSVEKKVEKQEEEK
+156 PSVEKKVEKQEEKK

-197 AFSEGQTTT
+197 DFSEGQATN
-206 PSSSGRA
+206 SSSHEGVDQRD
-213 GNQQEEQN
+213 QQ
-221 HSKKE
+221 SKKE

-243 RQEPVVEEKEVVQEI
+243 RQEPIVEEKEVVQEI
-258 NTPQEVSA
+258 SAQQAVPAGEVP
-266 DEFLHKTIAERTE
+266 HQTIAERME
-279 DAGKEKDVV
+279 DAKQESDVV
-288 VSNENSLQEELVD
+288 VKNILQTELVD
-301 SQVEHED
+301 SKVEHED
-308 TILAEEMKC
+308 TILSEETKR
-317 NTEIEK
+317 NTEIEQPTIEVEK
-323 QTSEE
+323 QAPEE

-339 ETIIVEIPEEFAE
+339 ETIIVEIPEEVE
-352 IAETEEPEVEVTA
+352 VIAEAEEL
-365 ETEESEEVEV
+365 
-375 TAETEESEEV
+375 EEV
-385 EVIAEAEESEE
+385 EVIAEAEEL
-396 VEVTAE
+396 
-402 TEESEEVEV
+402 
-411 TAETEESEEVEV
+411 
-423 TAEAEESEEVEV
+423 
-435 TAETEE
+435 
-441 FEEVK
+441 EEVK
-446 VIAEAEES
+446 VIAEAEEL
-454 EEAEVTTETEESEE
+454 EKVEVIAETEELEE
-468 VEEIAETEESEEV
+468 VEVIAETEESEK
-481 EEIAEA
+481 
-487 EESEEVEVIAEAE
+487 VEVIAE
-500 ESEEVEV
+500 
-507 TTETEES
+507 TE
-514 EEVEVTAE
+514 AP
-522 TEESE
+522 
-527 EVEVTAE
+527 
-534 AEESEEVEVTAET
+534 
-547 EEFEEVKVI
+547 
-556 AEAEESEEAEVT
+556 EEAEPV
-568 TETEESE
+568 
-575 EVEEIAETEES
+575 V
-586 EEVEEIAE
+586 
-594 AEESEEV
+594 
-601 EVIAEAE
+601 
-608 ESEEVEVTTETEE
+608 
-621 SEEVEVTAE
+621 
-630 TEESEEVEVTAEAE
+630 
-644 ESEEVEVTAET
+644 
-655 EEFEEVKV
+655 
-663 IAEAEESE
+663 
-671 EVEEIAEAEESEV
+671 
-684 EAFVELEETQPEMVL
+684 LEETQQEMVL
-699 DEAIEQKSEFIHV
+699 NEAIEQTNEFIHV
-712 AEADEQTKKD
+712 AEAEEQAKKD
-722 VQSFANVLIAE
+722 VQSFADVLIAE
-733 TEENK
+733 EQR
-738 LVVEEALVAEEQP
+738 VVEEATIAEGQQVVEEAPIAEEQRVVEEAPVAEGQQVVEEAPIAEEQRVVEEAPIAEGQQVVEEAPIAEGQQVVEEAPIAEEQP
-751 VVEEAPI
+751 VVEEARI
-758 AEGKPVVEE
+758 AEER
-767 APVAEEQL
+767 Q
-775 VVEEA
+775 
-780 LVAEEQPVVEEAP
+780 
-793 IAEGKSVVEEAPVA
+793 
-807 EEQLVVEETTIAE
+807 VVEETPVSE
-820 EKPVVPKEEP
+820 EQPIVQKEEP
-830 KREKKRH
+830 KRQKKRH

-848 RTRLMERHAART
+848 RTRLMERHAAR
-860 SVMQPSMGERVE
+860 VNAMQPSMSERVE
-872 NKPVH
+872 NKPVQ
-877 QVEESPV
+877 QVEE
-884 QQVVVE
+884 
-890 SRVEEQPVKQVVVDP
+890 K
-905 QVEEQ
+905 

-923 QPMQQVVVEPQVKEQ
+923 RPMQQVA
-938 PMQQVVVEPQ
+938 
-948 VEVQPMQQV
+948 
-957 VVEPQVKE
+957 
-965 QPMQQVVVEPQV
+965 
-977 KEQPMQQVVVE
+977 VE
-988 PQVEEQL
+988 PQVEEKSI
-995 GQQMVVESQ
+995 QQVVVESRVEEKPMQQEVVEPQ
-1004 VEEKPMQQVVVEQ
+1004 VEEKPMQQVVVESQVEERPVQQVVVDPQVEERPMQQVVAEQ
-1017 VQKPIS
+1017 VQKPTS

-1049 TYTVPPLALLSI
+1049 TYAIPPLTLLSI
-1061 PRQAALDNK
+1061 PQQAALDNT
-1070 EWLEE
+1070 EWLDE

-1284 RDLTRYNTIVSER
+1284 RDLTRYNTIVSGR

-1419 KTVDHVKK
+1419 KTVDHVRK
-1427 QMKPNYLFQQ
+1427 QMKPNYLFKQ
-1437 EDLLAKTEQSES
+1437 EDLLAKTEQAES

-1492 QGIISEARGTKPR
+1492 QGIISEGRGTKPR

>member
-16 TAMNKEVPKQIESQP
+16 TAINKEVPKQIESQS

-59 IPDDGFDEDD
+59 VPDNGFDEED
-69 VREQPRFEEQH
+69 VIATGHFEEQP
-80 VQSGVYEDQPTQR
+80 VQVVTYENQPTQR
-93 GIKVERSRRPY
+93 GIKVERSRRQY
-104 VEKVVATYEEPEVQY
+104 VEQVVSTYEEPEVQY
-119 EPDPEPVVKK
+119 EPEREPVVKK
-129 VSVPSQESSRR
+129 ASAPSQESNRR

-197 AFSEGQTTT
+197 DFSEGQATT
-206 PSSSGRA
+206 SSSHEGVDQRD
-213 GNQQEEQN
+213 QQ
-221 HSKKE
+221 SKEE

-243 RQEPVVEEKEVVQEI
+243 RQEPIVEKEVVQEI
-258 NTPQEVSA
+258 SAQQAVPAGEVP
-266 DEFLHKTIAERTE
+266 HQTIAERME
-279 DAGKEKDVV
+279 DAKQESDVV
-288 VSNENSLQEELVD
+288 AKNILQTELVD
-301 SQVEHED
+301 SKVEHED
-308 TILAEEMKC
+308 TILSEETKR
-317 NTEIEK
+317 NTEIEE
-323 QTSEE
+323 SE
-328 SVIVKAEEKLE
+328 
-339 ETIIVEIPEEFAE
+339 
-352 IAETEEPEVEVTA
+352 EVEVIA

-375 TAETEESEEV
+375 IAETEELEEVEIITETEELEEVEIIAETEEPEEVEVIAETEESEEV
-385 EVIAEAEESEE
+385 EVIAEAEELEK
-396 VEVTAE
+396 VEVITE
-402 TEESEEVEV
+402 TE
-411 TAETEESEEVEV
+411 AP
-423 TAEAEESEEVEV
+423 
-435 TAETEE
+435 
-441 FEEVK
+441 
-446 VIAEAEES
+446 
-454 EEAEVTTETEESEE
+454 EEAEPV
-468 VEEIAETEESEEV
+468 A
-481 EEIAEA
+481 
-487 EESEEVEVIAEAE
+487 
-500 ESEEVEV
+500 
-507 TTETEES
+507 
-514 EEVEVTAE
+514 
-522 TEESE
+522 
-527 EVEVTAE
+527 
-534 AEESEEVEVTAET
+534 
-547 EEFEEVKVI
+547 
-556 AEAEESEEAEVT
+556 
-568 TETEESE
+568 
-575 EVEEIAETEES
+575 
-586 EEVEEIAE
+586 
-594 AEESEEV
+594 
-601 EVIAEAE
+601 
-608 ESEEVEVTTETEE
+608 
-621 SEEVEVTAE
+621 
-630 TEESEEVEVTAEAE
+630 
-644 ESEEVEVTAET
+644 
-655 EEFEEVKV
+655 
-663 IAEAEESE
+663 
-671 EVEEIAEAEESEV
+671 
-684 EAFVELEETQPEMVL
+684 LEETQQEMVL
-699 DEAIEQKSEFIHV
+699 NEAIEQTNEFIHV
-712 AEADEQTKKD
+712 AEAEEQAKKD
-722 VQSFANVLIAE
+722 VQSFADVLIAE
-733 TEENK
+733 EQR
-738 LVVEEALVAEEQP
+738 VVEEAPIAEEQP

-758 AEGKPVVEE
+758 AE
-767 APVAEEQL
+767 
-775 VVEEA
+775 
-780 LVAEEQPVVEEAP
+780 EQPVVEEAP
-793 IAEGKSVVEEAPVA
+793 IAE
-807 EEQLVVEETTIAE
+807 EQPIVQ
-820 EKPVVPKEEP
+820 KEEP

-848 RTRLMERHAART
+848 RTRLMERHAAR
-860 SVMQPSMGERVE
+860 VNAMQSSMSERVE
-872 NKPVH
+872 NKPVQ
-877 QVEESPV
+877 QVEETPV
-884 QQVVVE
+884 PQVEEKPMQQVVVEPQVEEKPMQQVVVE
-890 SRVEEQPVKQVVVDP
+890 SRVEEQPV
-905 QVEEQ
+905 
-910 PMQQVVV
+910 QQVAV

-923 QPMQQVVVEPQVKEQ
+923 RSMQQVVA
-938 PMQQVVVEPQ
+938 
-948 VEVQPMQQV
+948 
-957 VVEPQVKE
+957 
-965 QPMQQVVVEPQV
+965 
-977 KEQPMQQVVVE
+977 
-988 PQVEEQL
+988 
-995 GQQMVVESQ
+995 
-1004 VEEKPMQQVVVEQ
+1004 EQ
-1017 VQKPIS
+1017 VQKPTS

-1049 TYTVPPLALLSI
+1049 TYAIPPLTLLSI
-1061 PRQAALDNK
+1061 PQQAALDNT
-1070 EWLEE
+1070 EWLDE

-1284 RDLTRYNTIVSER
+1284 RDLTRYNTIVSGR

-1419 KTVDHVKK
+1419 KTVDHVRK
-1427 QMKPNYLFQQ
+1427 QMKPNYLFKQ
-1437 EDLLAKTEQSES
+1437 EDLLAKTEQAES

-1492 QGIISEARGTKPR
+1492 QGIISEGRGTKPR

>member
-1 MLDWMKKLF
+1 
-10 NKEEEQ
+10 
-16 TAMNKEVPKQIESQP
+16 
-31 KIPRVNHYT
+31 
-40 EAREAQMASRNAG
+40 
-53 KCRFPL
+53 
-59 IPDDGFDEDD
+59 
-69 VREQPRFEEQH
+69 
-80 VQSGVYEDQPTQR
+80 
-93 GIKVERSRRPY
+93 
-104 VEKVVATYEEPEVQY
+104 
-119 EPDPEPVVKK
+119 
-129 VSVPSQESSRR
+129 
-140 PFRPTE
+140 
-146 MISPIYGYNR
+146 
-156 PSVEKKVEKQEEEK
+156 
-170 EREDLEISVEGKS
+170 
-183 VVDAWLEKKGYTLS
+183 
-197 AFSEGQTTT
+197 
-206 PSSSGRA
+206 
-213 GNQQEEQN
+213 
-221 HSKKE
+221 
-226 EKSVVD
+226 
-232 QWLEKN
+232 
-238 GYEIE
+238 
-243 RQEPVVEEKEVVQEI
+243 
-258 NTPQEVSA
+258 
-266 DEFLHKTIAERTE
+266 
-279 DAGKEKDVV
+279 
-288 VSNENSLQEELVD
+288 
-301 SQVEHED
+301 
-308 TILAEEMKC
+308 
-317 NTEIEK
+317 
-323 QTSEE
+323 
-328 SVIVKAEEKLE
+328 
-339 ETIIVEIPEEFAE
+339 
-352 IAETEEPEVEVTA
+352 
-365 ETEESEEVEV
+365 EEVEV
-375 TAETEESEEV
+375 
-385 EVIAEAEESEE
+385 
-396 VEVTAE
+396 
-402 TEESEEVEV
+402 
-411 TAETEESEEVEV
+411 
-423 TAEAEESEEVEV
+423 
-435 TAETEE
+435 
-441 FEEVK
+441 
-446 VIAEAEES
+446 
-454 EEAEVTTETEESEE
+454 
-468 VEEIAETEESEEV
+468 
-481 EEIAEA
+481 IAEA

-507 TTETEES
+507 
-514 EEVEVTAE
+514 
-522 TEESE
+522 
-527 EVEVTAE
+527 
-534 AEESEEVEVTAET
+534 
-547 EEFEEVKVI
+547 
-556 AEAEESEEAEVT
+556 
-568 TETEESE
+568 
-575 EVEEIAETEES
+575 IAETEEP
-586 EEVEEIAE
+586 
-594 AEESEEV
+594 EEV

-608 ESEEVEVTTETEE
+608 ESEEVEVIAETEELEEVEVIAETEEPEEVEVITETEE
-621 SEEVEVTAE
+621 LEEVEVITEAEELEEVEVIAETEEPEEVEVIAETEEPEEVEVIAE
-630 TEESEEVEVTAEAE
+630 TEESEEVEV
-644 ESEEVEVTAET
+644 
-655 EEFEEVKV
+655 
-663 IAEAEESE
+663 IAEIKAPVVETF
-671 EVEEIAEAEESEV
+671 VALEEIQQE
-684 EAFVELEETQPEMVL
+684 

-712 AEADEQTKKD
+712 AEADEQTKND
-722 VQSFANVLIAE
+722 VQSFANVLLAE

-738 LVVEEALVAEEQP
+738 R
-751 VVEEAPI
+751 
-758 AEGKPVVEE
+758 VVEE
-767 APVAEEQL
+767 APVAEEQR
-775 VVEEA
+775 VVEETP
-780 LVAEEQPVVEEAP
+780 VAEEQR
-793 IAEGKSVVEEAPVA
+793 VVEEAPVA
-807 EEQLVVEETTIAE
+807 EEQRVVEEAPVAE
-820 EKPVVPKEEP
+820 EQPVVKKEEP
-830 KREKKRH
+830 EREKKRH

-848 RTRLMERHAART
+848 RTRLMERHAARANAMQH
-860 SVMQPSMGERVE
+860 SVNVRVE
-872 NKPVH
+872 NR
-877 QVEESPV
+877 PV
-884 QQVVVE
+884 QQVVAE
-890 SRVEEQPVKQVVVDP
+890 PQVEEQPVQQVVAEPQVEEQLVQQVVAEPQVEEQLMQQVVAEP

-910 PMQQVVV
+910 PMQQVVA

-923 QPMQQVVVEPQVKEQ
+923 QPMQQVVVESQVEEQ
-938 PMQQVVVEPQ
+938 PMQQVVVES
-948 VEVQPMQQV
+948 
-957 VVEPQVKE
+957 
-965 QPMQQVVVEPQV
+965 
-977 KEQPMQQVVVE
+977 
-988 PQVEEQL
+988 QVEEQS
-995 GQQMVVESQ
+995 V
-1004 VEEKPMQQVVVEQ
+1004 QQVVAEPQMEERPVQQVVEEQ

-1039 DMRNVLQTPP
+1039 DMRNVLHTPP

-1061 PRQAALDNK
+1061 PQQSALDNT
-1070 EWLEE
+1070 EWLDE

-1419 KTVDHVKK
+1419 KTVDHVRK
-1427 QMKPNYLFQQ
+1427 QMKPNYLFKQ
-1437 EDLLAKTEQSES
+1437 EDLLAKTEQAES

-1454 FDACQFVVEQGG
+1454 FEACQFVVEQGG

-1480 NRAARLIEEMES
+1480 NRAARLIEEMQS